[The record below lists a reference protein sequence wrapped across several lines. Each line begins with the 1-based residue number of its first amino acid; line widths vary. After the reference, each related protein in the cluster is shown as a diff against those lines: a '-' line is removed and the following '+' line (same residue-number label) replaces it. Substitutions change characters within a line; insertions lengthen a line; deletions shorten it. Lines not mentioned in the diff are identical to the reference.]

1 MIRNQTVNTFE
12 DGIIMDLEPL
22 KVPKSSLTNALNATL
37 LTFNDN
43 ENSLQCDMGN
53 GRVETAYL
61 PSGYVPIGTTSLGGI
76 IYIVSYNPIDKKCQI
91 GSFPSPERNITS
103 NELGESELSLYNEL
117 FVYNNKDD
125 ENDIHNGDIIRTLYK
140 GLLCNFTLNP
150 GDKFLVQGS
159 HKQKAEG
166 EDEDKNEDEYKHI
179 SCYVNGE
186 PNITKKWLT
195 LELATLDSNG
205 RLIYLKDLNKYD
217 HPSNGNQYILK
228 VKEDDSTNTP
238 TQNVDDY
245 RNIIG
250 ADYNIFNTKI
260 SGQLYLVAQLNVPDN
275 FNVTYNIIDKV
286 TYNGI
291 DYYVT
296 EIICTI
302 LPSDYTIPIEI
313 EEFQSEN
320 WGSYNKLNINGY
332 QVVKDNN
339 KIKITKIIPAN
350 EITSIQLTPIL
361 PFGRCRWLQ
370 TILYI
375 NASLIN
381 SGEMVSDTWVYYKN
395 ETSMDISFSLD
406 LYPYEGETID
416 EVKMV
421 FIPYTKFSTG
431 YVIPAPENLYN
442 DTTYYSYILPKQK
455 AYSGIHN
462 VSIIFNNKFEE
473 NSLYLVKILI
483 KKTRGSSISYAYINH
498 WLYTS
503 IVYNDKYL
511 AYNEG
516 TLDTSNFDTLSFPLE
531 CEFKSAKDLQYEIN
545 TDQTNIPNIALDTQG
560 TIQGEGISTVEGVI
574 NLRAKLSLKND
585 YNGSFSVGN
594 IELDTGN
601 VNGSNFTFKV
611 SSEKKLEIDNPIKDA
626 RVNLMSA
633 KFSKEDKSLTFSA
646 DVHSNI
652 IASTVK
658 KTIKAKNYFTPVAST
673 INEYLTY
680 NIYFDDGRLYHMPS
694 FFGLGMSSGGRD
706 NDGGGG
712 VFHVKGLVDLGLS
725 SDTPKKLIQQSTFL
739 YEDTEEKGYPG
750 YNKFPDNKLS
760 VAIDQNTNS
769 CPIVPVLLTYVG
781 GQYIKYTLP
790 KQTAERQIAY
800 YDGESISGTRQEKF
814 TAEQPSSYRV
824 IWFFMRTNSS
834 NVTYAPINCGVYIYP
849 IEQSTKQQTSYF
861 ESMHRWINILSQL
874 YVRKENQEELQKYS
888 IEKINYN
895 YNIKL
900 NITSNIAIKIQGQQN
915 STSLTPTYYI
925 KKNMAPSLNIMQ
937 SIFNANCVAIPPLNL
952 ATTTFN
958 VNIEIPI
965 ENPLLELFQNAQLG
979 VPTVDYY
986 INNPFKDKQI
996 KSIKSIAT
1004 TNSQIY
1010 AINFDTGELYIPT
1023 GSVTIKNIKKY
1034 AEGAIELDDTDDI
1047 TLINPD
1053 LLYYN
1058 LREDKLLL
1066 NQAKYNTKPF
1076 ITTRFQSGDG
1086 KFKSPTYVNSS
1097 ALIEQSKLFE

>member
-1 MIRNQTVNTFE
+1 MIREQTVNTFE
-12 DGIIMDLEPL
+12 NGIIMDLEPL

-103 NELGESELSLYNEL
+103 NKLGESGLSLYNGL
-117 FVYNNKDD
+117 FVDN
-125 ENDIHNGDIIRTLYK
+125 NGDIIRTLYK

-159 HKQKAEG
+159 CKEKTEG
-166 EDEDKNEDEYKHI
+166 DKDKNKDEYEHI
-179 SCYVNGE
+179 SYYVDKQS
-186 PNITKKWLT
+186 NINEEWLT

-217 HPSNGNQYILK
+217 HPSNGRQYILK
-228 VKEDDSTNTP
+228 VKKDNSINTP

-245 RNIIG
+245 RYIIG

-260 SGQLYLVAQLNVPDN
+260 SGQLYLVAQLNVPDS

-286 TYNGI
+286 TYNEK

-302 LPSDYTIPIEI
+302 LPSDYPIHIEI
-313 EEFQSEN
+313 EEFQDKN
-320 WGSYNKLNINGY
+320 QKPLNIDGY
-332 QVVKDNN
+332 KVVRDNN
-339 KIKITKIIPAN
+339 KIKITKIIPADTG
-350 EITSIQLTPIL
+350 TSIKLTPIL
-361 PFGRCRWLQ
+361 PFGRCLWLQ
-370 TILYI
+370 TTLYI
-375 NASLIN
+375 DASLIN
-381 SGEMVSDTWVYYKN
+381 SGKMTSDTWRYYKN
-395 ETSMDISFSLD
+395 ETSMDINFSLD

-421 FIPYTKFSTG
+421 FIPYTKFYSG
-431 YVIPAPENLYN
+431 YQMPEPEELYKDN
-442 DTTYYSYILPKQK
+442 SYYSYILPKQK
-455 AYSGIHN
+455 AYSGTHN
-462 VSIIFNNKFEE
+462 VNIVFNNNFEE

-483 KKTRGSSISYAYINH
+483 KKTLGSNISYDPIEH

-503 IVYNDKYL
+503 RVYNDKYL
-511 AYNEG
+511 EYDEG
-516 TLDTSNFDTLSFPLE
+516 TSSEKNFDDLPFPLE
-531 CEFKSAKDLQYEIN
+531 CEFTSATDAQYEIN
-545 TDQTNIPNIALDTQG
+545 TNKTNIPNIVSDTKV
-560 TIQGEGISTVEGVI
+560 TINSTGISTVEGAI
-574 NLRAKLSLKND
+574 DLKARLSLKND
-585 YNGSFSVGN
+585 YNGSFGVEN
-594 IELDTGN
+594 IALDTNN
-601 VNGSNFTFKV
+601 VSDKDFTIEV
-611 SSEKKLEIDNPIKDA
+611 SSETESEINDVDIDDA
-626 RVNLMSA
+626 KIVN
-633 KFSKEDKSLTFSA
+633 KSLTKEGNSFKFSV
-646 DVHSNI
+646 DVSSNI
-652 IASTVK
+652 YASTVK

-673 INEYLTY
+673 TSEYLTY
-680 NIYFDDGRLYHMPS
+680 NVYFDDGRLYYMPT
-694 FFGLGMSSGGRD
+694 FFGLGMSSGGGD
-706 NDGGGG
+706 NEGGGG
-712 VFHVKGLVDLGLS
+712 VQHIKGLIDLGLS
-725 SDTPKKLIQQSTFL
+725 SDTPAKLVQQSISL
-739 YEDTEEKGYPG
+739 CEDTDNNPG

-760 VAIDQNTNS
+760 IAIDQNMNS
-769 CPIVPVLLTYVG
+769 CPIVPVLLTFVG
-781 GQYIKYTLP
+781 GQYIKYVLP
-790 KQTAERQIAY
+790 KQTEEKYISYHDLKHNTGKRY
-800 YDGESISGTRQEKF
+800 EWFTDGQ
-814 TAEQPSSYRV
+814 ASSYRV

-937 SIFNANCVAIPPLNL
+937 GIFNANCVAIPPLNL

-958 VNIEIPI
+958 VNIKIPI

>member
-1 MIRNQTVNTFE
+1 MRKSEVLNTFAQGLVMDINPPVAPN
-12 DGIIMDLEPL
+12 DG
-22 KVPKSSLTNALNATL
+22 VCNALNATL
-37 LTFNDN
+37 ITMNGN
-43 ENSLQCDMGN
+43 ENVLQNDMGN
-53 GRVETAYL
+53 GRVETAFL
-61 PSGYVPIGTTSLGGI
+61 PEGYVPLGTTELGGI
-76 IYIVSYNPIDKKCQI
+76 IYIVSYNPFNKKCQI

-103 NELGESELSLYNEL
+103 NELGESGLSLYNEL
-117 FVYNNKDD
+117 FVSD
-125 ENDIHNGDIIRTLYK
+125 NGDIIRTLYK

-159 HKQKAEG
+159 H
-166 EDEDKNEDEYKHI
+166 DKNKDEYEHI
-179 SCYVNGE
+179 SYYDVNKK
-186 PNITKKWLT
+186 PDITKGWLT

-217 HPSNGNQYILK
+217 YPYNINRQYILK
-228 VKEDDSTNTP
+228 VKENDSTNTP

-275 FNVTYNIIDKV
+275 FNVTYNIINKE

-302 LPSDYTIPIEI
+302 LPSDYPTNIKIEI
-313 EEFQSEN
+313 EEFQSKDQKPYDE
-320 WGSYNKLNINGY
+320 SNINGY
-332 QVVKDNN
+332 QVVNDNN
-339 KIKITKIIPAN
+339 NKIIKITKIIPADTG
-350 EITSIQLTPIL
+350 TSIKLTPIL
-361 PFGRCRWLQ
+361 PFGRCLWLQ
-370 TILYI
+370 TTLYI
-375 NASLIN
+375 DASLIN
-381 SGEMVSDTWVYYKN
+381 SGKMISDTWRYYKN
-395 ETSMDISFSLD
+395 ETSMDINFSLD

-421 FIPYTKFSTG
+421 FIPYTEFHSG
-431 YVIPAPENLYN
+431 YEMPEPEKLYK
-442 DTTYYSYILPKQK
+442 DKSYHSYTLPKQK
-455 AYSGIHN
+455 AYSGTHN
-462 VSIIFNNKFEE
+462 INIVFNNNFEE

-483 KKTRGSSISYAYINH
+483 KKTLGSNISYDPIEH

-503 IVYNDKYL
+503 RVYNDKYL
-511 AYNEG
+511 KYDEG
-516 TLDTSNFDTLSFPLE
+516 TSSESNFDNLPFPLE
-531 CEFKSAKDLQYEIN
+531 CEFTSATDAQYEIN
-545 TDQTNIPNIALDTQG
+545 TNKTNIPNIVSDTKVTINSTG
-560 TIQGEGISTVEGVI
+560 TSTVEGVI
-574 NLRAKLSLKND
+574 DLKARLSLKND
-585 YNGSFSVGN
+585 YNGSFGVEN
-594 IELDTGN
+594 IALDTNN
-601 VNGSNFTFKV
+601 VSDKDFTIEI
-611 SSEKKLEIDNPIKDA
+611 SSETESEINDVNIDDA
-626 RVNLMSA
+626 KIVN
-633 KFSKEDKSLTFSA
+633 KSLTKEGNSFKFSV
-646 DVHSNI
+646 DVSSNI
-652 IASTVK
+652 YASTVK

-673 INEYLTY
+673 TSEYLTY
-680 NIYFDDGRLYHMPS
+680 NVYFDDGRLYYMPT
-694 FFGLGMSSGGRD
+694 FFGLGMSSGGGD
-706 NDGGGG
+706 NEGGGG
-712 VFHVKGLVDLGLS
+712 VQHIKGLIDLGLS
-725 SDTPKKLIQQSTFL
+725 SDTPAKLVQQSISL
-739 YEDTEEKGYPG
+739 CEDTNNNPG

-760 VAIDQNTNS
+760 TAIDQNMNS

-781 GQYIKYTLP
+781 GQYIKYVLP
-790 KQTAERQIAY
+790 KQTEEKY
-800 YDGESISGTRQEKF
+800 ISYHDLKHNTGKRYEWF
-814 TAEQPSSYRV
+814 TNEQASSYRV

-937 SIFNANCVAIPPLNL
+937 GIFNANCVAIPPLDL

-1010 AINFDTGELYIPT
+1010 AINFNTGELYIPT
-1023 GSVTIKNIKKY
+1023 ESVTIKNIKKY

>member
-1 MIRNQTVNTFE
+1 MRKSEVLNTFAQGLVMDINPSVAPN
-12 DGIIMDLEPL
+12 DG
-22 KVPKSSLTNALNATL
+22 VCNALNATL
-37 LTFNDN
+37 ITMNGN
-43 ENSLQCDMGN
+43 ENVLQNDMGN
-53 GRVETAYL
+53 GRVETAFL
-61 PSGYVPIGTTSLGGI
+61 PEGYVPLGTTELGGI
-76 IYIVSYNPIDKKCQI
+76 IYIVSYNPFNKKCQI

-103 NELGESELSLYNEL
+103 NELGESELSLCNGL
-117 FVYNNKDD
+117 FVSD
-125 ENDIHNGDIIRTLYK
+125 NGDIIRTLYK

-159 HKQKAEG
+159 H
-166 EDEDKNEDEYKHI
+166 DKNKDEYEHI
-179 SCYVNGE
+179 SYYDVNKK
-186 PNITKKWLT
+186 PDITKEWLT

-205 RLIYLKDLNKYD
+205 RLIYLKDLNKYA
-217 HPSNGNQYILK
+217 HPSNGRQYILK
-228 VKEDDSTNTP
+228 VKKDNSIDTP

-260 SGQLYLVAQLNVPDN
+260 SGQLYLVAQLNVPDS
-275 FNVTYNIIDKV
+275 FNVTYNIINKV
-286 TYNGI
+286 NYNGI

-313 EEFQSEN
+313 EEFQSKKQ
-320 WGSYNKLNINGY
+320 KLYDESNIKDY
-332 QVVKDNN
+332 KVVKDNN
-339 KIKITKIIPAN
+339 KIKITKIIPAKG
-350 EITSIQLTPIL
+350 ITSIKLTPIL
-361 PFGRCRWLQ
+361 PFGRCLWLQ
-370 TILYI
+370 TTLYI

-381 SGEMVSDTWVYYKN
+381 SGKMTSDTWRYYKN
-395 ETSMDISFSLD
+395 ETSMDINFSLD

-421 FIPYTKFSTG
+421 FIPYTKFHSG
-431 YVIPAPENLYN
+431 YEMPKPEDLYN
-442 DTTYYSYILPKQK
+442 DKNYHSYILPKQK

-483 KKTRGSSISYAYINH
+483 KKTRGSSISYASINH

-503 IVYNDKYL
+503 IVYNNKYL

-516 TLDTSNFDTLSFPLE
+516 TSSESNFDNLPFPLE
-531 CEFKSAKDLQYEIN
+531 CEFTSTTDAQYEIN
-545 TDQTNIPNIALDTQG
+545 TNKTNIPNIVSDTKVTINSTG
-560 TIQGEGISTVEGVI
+560 TSTVEGVI
-574 NLRAKLSLKND
+574 DLKAKLSLKND
-585 YNGSFSVGN
+585 YNGSFGVEN
-594 IELDTGN
+594 IALDTNN
-601 VNGSNFTFKV
+601 VSDKDFTIEI
-611 SSEKKLEIDNPIKDA
+611 SSETESEINDVDIDDA
-626 RVNLMSA
+626 KIVN
-633 KFSKEDKSLTFSA
+633 KSLTKEGNSFKFSV
-646 DVHSNI
+646 DVSSNI
-652 IASTVK
+652 YASTVK

-673 INEYLTY
+673 TSEYLTY
-680 NIYFDDGRLYHMPS
+680 NVYFDDGRLYYMPT
-694 FFGLGMSSGGRD
+694 FFGLGMSSGGGD
-706 NDGGGG
+706 NEGGGG
-712 VFHVKGLVDLGLS
+712 VQHIKGLIDLGLS
-725 SDTPKKLIQQSTFL
+725 SDTPAKLVQQSISL
-739 YEDTEEKGYPG
+739 CEDTDNNPG

-760 VAIDQNTNS
+760 IAIDQNMNS

-781 GQYIKYTLP
+781 GQYIKYVLP
-790 KQTAERQIAY
+790 KQTEEKY
-800 YDGESISGTRQEKF
+800 ISYHDLGHDIVNRQEWF
-814 TAEQPSSYRV
+814 TDEQASSYRV

-925 KKNMAPSLNIMQ
+925 KKNMAPSLNIMYG
-937 SIFNANCVAIPPLNL
+937 IFNANCVEIPPLDL

-1010 AINFDTGELYIPT
+1010 AINFNTGELYIPT

>member
-1 MIRNQTVNTFE
+1 MIREQTVNTFE
-12 DGIIMDLEPL
+12 NGIIMDLEPL

-91 GSFPSPERNITS
+91 GSFPSPERNIIS
-103 NELGESELSLYNEL
+103 NELGESGLSLYNEL

-159 HKQKAEG
+159 H
-166 EDEDKNEDEYKHI
+166 DKNKDEYEHI
-179 SCYVNGE
+179 SYYVDKQS
-186 PNITKKWLT
+186 NIKEEWLT

-217 HPSNGNQYILK
+217 HPSNGRQYILK
-228 VKEDDSTNTP
+228 VKKDNSVNTP

-245 RNIIG
+245 RHIIG

-260 SGQLYLVAQLNVPDN
+260 SGQLYLVAQLNVPDS
-275 FNVTYNIIDKV
+275 FNVTYNIINKV
-286 TYNGI
+286 NYNGI

-302 LPSDYTIPIEI
+302 LSSDYTIPIEI
-313 EEFQSEN
+313 EEFRSKDQSSDNE
-320 WGSYNKLNINGY
+320 LNIDSY
-332 QVVKDNN
+332 KVVKDNN
-339 KIKITKIIPAN
+339 KIKIKKIIPAKG
-350 EITSIQLTPIL
+350 ITSIQLTPIL
-361 PFGRCRWLQ
+361 PFGRCHWLQ
-370 TILYI
+370 TTLYI
-375 NASLIN
+375 DASLIN
-381 SGEMVSDTWVYYKN
+381 SGKMNSDTWRYYKN
-395 ETSMDISFSLD
+395 ETSMDINFSLD
-406 LYPYEGETID
+406 LYPYEGEIID

-421 FIPYTKFSTG
+421 FIPYTEFHSG
-431 YVIPAPENLYN
+431 YEMPKPEELYKDN
-442 DTTYYSYILPKQK
+442 SYYSYILPKQK
-455 AYSGIHN
+455 AYSGMHN

-483 KKTRGSSISYAYINH
+483 KKTRESSTSYTSINH

-516 TLDTSNFDTLSFPLE
+516 TSSEINFDNLPFPLE
-531 CEFKSAKDLQYEIN
+531 CEFTSATDAQYEIN
-545 TDQTNIPNIALDTQG
+545 TNKTNIPNIVSDTKV
-560 TIQGEGISTVEGVI
+560 TINSTGISTVEGAI
-574 NLRAKLSLKND
+574 DLKARLSLKND
-585 YNGSFSVGN
+585 YNGSFGVEN
-594 IELDTGN
+594 IALDTNN
-601 VNGSNFTFKV
+601 VSDKDFTIEV
-611 SSEKKLEIDNPIKDA
+611 SSETESEINDVNIDDA
-626 RVNLMSA
+626 KIVN
-633 KFSKEDKSLTFSA
+633 KSLTKEGNSFKFFV
-646 DVHSNI
+646 DVSSNI
-652 IASTVK
+652 YASTVK

-673 INEYLTY
+673 TSEYLTY
-680 NIYFDDGRLYHMPS
+680 NVYFDDGRLYYMPT
-694 FFGLGMSSGGRD
+694 FFGLGMSSGGGD
-706 NDGGGG
+706 NTEGGG
-712 VFHVKGLVDLGLS
+712 VQHIKGLIDLGLS
-725 SDTPKKLIQQSTFL
+725 SDTPAKLVQQSISL
-739 YEDTEEKGYPG
+739 CEDTNNNPG
-750 YNKFPDNKLS
+750 YGKFPDNKLS
-760 VAIDQNTNS
+760 IAIDQNMNS

-781 GQYIKYTLP
+781 GQYIKYVLP
-790 KQTAERQIAY
+790 KQTEEKY
-800 YDGESISGTRQEKF
+800 ISYHDRGHKIVNRQEWF
-814 TAEQPSSYRV
+814 TDGQASSYRV

-849 IEQSTKQQTSYF
+849 IEQSTEQQTSYF
-861 ESMHRWINILSQL
+861 ESMHRWINVLSQL

-979 VPTVDYY
+979 VPIVDYY

-1010 AINFDTGELYIPT
+1010 AIDFNSGELYIPT

-1097 ALIEQSKLFE
+1097 VLIEQSKLFE

>member
-1 MIRNQTVNTFE
+1 MIREQTVNTFE
-12 DGIIMDLEPL
+12 NGIIMDLEPL

-117 FVYNNKDD
+117 FVSD
-125 ENDIHNGDIIRTLYK
+125 NGDIIRTLYK

-159 HKQKAEG
+159 HKQKAE
-166 EDEDKNEDEYKHI
+166 DEDEYEHI
-179 SCYVNGE
+179 SYYVNGK
-186 PNITKKWLT
+186 PDITKEWLT

-217 HPSNGNQYILK
+217 HPSNDRQYILK
-228 VKEDDSTNTP
+228 VKKDNSINTP

-245 RNIIG
+245 RYIIG

-260 SGQLYLVAQLNVPDN
+260 SGQLYLVAQLNVPDS

-286 TYNGI
+286 TYNEK

-302 LPSDYTIPIEI
+302 LPSDYPIDIEI
-313 EEFQSEN
+313 EEFQDKNQKPYDES
-320 WGSYNKLNINGY
+320 NINGY
-332 QVVKDNN
+332 KVIKENN
-339 KIKITKIIPAN
+339 KIKITKIIPADTR
-350 EITSIQLTPIL
+350 TSIKLTPIL
-361 PFGRCRWLQ
+361 PFGRCLWLQ
-370 TILYI
+370 TTLYI
-375 NASLIN
+375 DASLIN
-381 SGEMVSDTWVYYKN
+381 SGKMISDTWRYYKN
-395 ETSMDISFSLD
+395 ETSMDINFSLD

-421 FIPYTKFSTG
+421 FIPYTEFHSG
-431 YVIPAPENLYN
+431 YEMPEPEELYKN
-442 DTTYYSYILPKQK
+442 NSYYSYILPKQK
-455 AYSGIHN
+455 AYSGTHN
-462 VSIIFNNKFEE
+462 VNIVFNNNFEE

-483 KKTRGSSISYAYINH
+483 KKTLGSNISYDPIEH

-503 IVYNDKYL
+503 RVYNDKYL
-511 AYNEG
+511 EYDEG
-516 TLDTSNFDTLSFPLE
+516 TSSESNFDNLPFPLE
-531 CEFKSAKDLQYEIN
+531 CEFTSATDAQYEIN
-545 TDQTNIPNIALDTQG
+545 TNKTNIPNIVSDTKVTINSTG
-560 TIQGEGISTVEGVI
+560 TSTVEGVI
-574 NLRAKLSLKND
+574 DLKARLSLKND
-585 YNGSFSVGN
+585 YNGSFGVEN
-594 IELDTGN
+594 IALDTNN
-601 VNGSNFTFKV
+601 VSDKDFTIEV
-611 SSEKKLEIDNPIKDA
+611 SSETESEINDVDIDDA
-626 RVNLMSA
+626 KIVN
-633 KFSKEDKSLTFSA
+633 KSLTKEGNSFKFSV
-646 DVHSNI
+646 DVSSNI
-652 IASTVK
+652 YASTVK

-673 INEYLTY
+673 TSEYLTY
-680 NIYFDDGRLYHMPS
+680 NVYFDDGRLYYMPT
-694 FFGLGMSSGGRD
+694 FFGLGMSSGGGD
-706 NDGGGG
+706 NEGGGG
-712 VFHVKGLVDLGLS
+712 VQHIKGLIDLGLS
-725 SDTPKKLIQQSTFL
+725 SDTPAKLVQQSISL
-739 YEDTEEKGYPG
+739 CEDTDNNPG
-750 YNKFPDNKLS
+750 YSKFPDNKLS
-760 VAIDQNTNS
+760 IAIDQNMNS

-781 GQYIKYTLP
+781 GQYIKYVLP
-790 KQTAERQIAY
+790 KQTEEKY
-800 YDGESISGTRQEKF
+800 ISYHDLKHNTGKRQEWF
-814 TAEQPSSYRV
+814 TDEQASSYRV

-925 KKNMAPSLNIMQ
+925 KKNMTPSLNIMQ
-937 SIFNANCVAIPPLNL
+937 GIFNANCVAIPPLNL

-1010 AINFDTGELYIPT
+1010 AINFNTEELYIPT

>member
-1 MIRNQTVNTFE
+1 MIREQTVNTFE
-12 DGIIMDLEPL
+12 NGIIMDLEPL

-103 NELGESELSLYNEL
+103 NELGESILSLYNGL
-117 FVYNNKDD
+117 FVSD
-125 ENDIHNGDIIRTLYK
+125 NGDIIRTLYK

-159 HKQKAEG
+159 YKEKAEG
-166 EDEDKNEDEYKHI
+166 DKAEGDKDKDEYEHI
-179 SCYVNGE
+179 SYYVDKQS
-186 PNITKKWLT
+186 NIKEEWLT

-217 HPSNGNQYILK
+217 HPSNGRQYILK
-228 VKEDDSTNTP
+228 VKKDNSINTP

-260 SGQLYLVAQLNVPDN
+260 SGQLYLVAQLNVPDS

-286 TYNGI
+286 TYNEK

-302 LPSDYTIPIEI
+302 LPSDYQIRTKIEI
-313 EEFQSEN
+313 EEFQDKN
-320 WGSYNKLNINGY
+320 QKPYDKYIDGY
-332 QVVKDNN
+332 KVVRDNN
-339 KIKITKIIPAN
+339 KIKITKIIPAKG
-350 EITSIQLTPIL
+350 ITSIQLTPIL

-370 TILYI
+370 TTLYI

-381 SGEMVSDTWVYYKN
+381 SGKMISDTWRYYKN
-395 ETSMDISFSLD
+395 ETSMDINFSLD
-406 LYPYEGETID
+406 LYPYEGEIID

-421 FIPYTKFSTG
+421 FIPYTKFYSG
-431 YVIPAPENLYN
+431 YQMPELKELYKDN
-442 DTTYYSYILPKQK
+442 SYYSYILPKQK
-455 AYSGIHN
+455 AYSGTHN
-462 VSIIFNNKFEE
+462 VNIVFNNNFEE

-483 KKTRGSSISYAYINH
+483 KKTLGSNISYDPIDH

-503 IVYNDKYL
+503 RVYNDKYL
-511 AYNEG
+511 EYDEG
-516 TLDTSNFDTLSFPLE
+516 TSLERNFDNLPFPLE
-531 CEFKSAKDLQYEIN
+531 CEFTSATDAQYEIN
-545 TDQTNIPNIALDTQG
+545 TNKTNIPNIVSDTKV
-560 TIQGEGISTVEGVI
+560 TINSTGISTVEGAI
-574 NLRAKLSLKND
+574 DLKARLSLKND
-585 YNGSFSVGN
+585 YNGSFGVEN
-594 IELDTGN
+594 IALDTNN
-601 VNGSNFTFKV
+601 VSDKDFTIEV
-611 SSEKKLEIDNPIKDA
+611 SSETESEINDVNIDDA
-626 RVNLMSA
+626 KIIN
-633 KFSKEDKSLTFSA
+633 KSLTKEGNSFKFSV
-646 DVHSNI
+646 DVSSNI
-652 IASTVK
+652 YASTVK

-673 INEYLTY
+673 TSEYLTY
-680 NIYFDDGRLYHMPS
+680 NVYFDDGRLYYMPT
-694 FFGLGMSSGGRD
+694 FFGLGMSSGGGD
-706 NDGGGG
+706 NEGGGG
-712 VFHVKGLVDLGLS
+712 VQHIKGLIDLGLS
-725 SDTPKKLIQQSTFL
+725 SDTPAKLVQQSISL
-739 YEDTEEKGYPG
+739 CEDTDNNPG

-760 VAIDQNTNS
+760 TAIDQNMNS

-781 GQYIKYTLP
+781 GQYIKYVLP
-790 KQTAERQIAY
+790 KQTEEKY
-800 YDGESISGTRQEKF
+800 ISYHDLGHKTVNRQEWF
-814 TAEQPSSYRV
+814 TDGQASSYRV

-925 KKNMAPSLNIMQ
+925 KKNMTPSLNIMQ

-958 VNIEIPI
+958 VNIKIPI

-1010 AINFDTGELYIPT
+1010 AINFNTGELYIPT

>member
-1 MIRNQTVNTFE
+1 MRKSEVLNTFAQGLVMDINPPVAPN
-12 DGIIMDLEPL
+12 DG
-22 KVPKSSLTNALNATL
+22 VCNALNATL
-37 LTFNDN
+37 ITMNGN
-43 ENSLQCDMGN
+43 ENVLQNDMGN
-53 GRVETAYL
+53 GRVETAFL
-61 PSGYVPIGTTSLGGI
+61 PEGYVPLGTTELGGI
-76 IYIVSYNPIDKKCQI
+76 IYIVSYNPFKKKCQI
-91 GSFPSPERNITS
+91 GSFPSPERNIIS
-103 NELGESELSLYNEL
+103 NELGESGLSLYNEL
-117 FVYNNKDD
+117 FVDNNG
-125 ENDIHNGDIIRTLYK
+125 NIIRTLYK

-159 HKQKAEG
+159 YKEKAEG
-166 EDEDKNEDEYKHI
+166 DKAEGDKNKDEYEHI
-179 SCYVNGE
+179 SYYVDKQS
-186 PNITKKWLT
+186 NIKEEWLT

-205 RLIYLKDLNKYD
+205 RLIYLKDLNKYA
-217 HPSNGNQYILK
+217 HPSNGRQYILK
-228 VKEDDSTNTP
+228 VKKDNSINTP

-245 RNIIG
+245 RHIIG

-260 SGQLYLVAQLNVPDN
+260 SGQLYLVAQLNVPDS
-275 FNVTYNIIDKV
+275 FNVTYNIINKEK
-286 TYNGI
+286 

-302 LPSDYTIPIEI
+302 SPSDYPIHIEI
-313 EEFQSEN
+313 EEFQDKNQKPYYESN
-320 WGSYNKLNINGY
+320 IDKLNIDGY
-332 QVVKDNN
+332 KVVRDNN
-339 KIKITKIIPAN
+339 KIKITKIIPADTG
-350 EITSIQLTPIL
+350 TSIKLTPIL
-361 PFGRCRWLQ
+361 PFGRCLWLQ
-370 TILYI
+370 TTLYI
-375 NASLIN
+375 DASLIN
-381 SGEMVSDTWVYYKN
+381 SGKMSSDTWRYYKN
-395 ETSMDISFSLD
+395 ETSMDINFSLD

-421 FIPYTKFSTG
+421 FIPYTEFHPG
-431 YVIPAPENLYN
+431 YQMPEPEKLYKDN
-442 DTTYYSYILPKQK
+442 PYYSYILPKQK

-462 VSIIFNNKFEE
+462 VNIVFNNNFEE

-483 KKTRGSSISYAYINH
+483 KRTRESSTLYASINH

-516 TLDTSNFDTLSFPLE
+516 TLDRSNFDNLPFPLE
-531 CEFKSAKDLQYEIN
+531 CEFTSATDAQYEIN
-545 TDQTNIPNIALDTQG
+545 TNKTNIPNIVSDTKV
-560 TIQGEGISTVEGVI
+560 TINSTGISTVEGAI
-574 NLRAKLSLKND
+574 DLKARLSLKND
-585 YNGSFSVGN
+585 YNGSFGVEN
-594 IELDTGN
+594 IALDTNN
-601 VNGSNFTFKV
+601 VSDKDFTIEV
-611 SSEKKLEIDNPIKDA
+611 SSETESEINDVNIDDA
-626 RVNLMSA
+626 KIVN
-633 KFSKEDKSLTFSA
+633 KSLTKEGNSFKFSV
-646 DVHSNI
+646 DVSSNI
-652 IASTVK
+652 YASTVK

-673 INEYLTY
+673 ISEYLTY
-680 NIYFDDGRLYHMPS
+680 NVYFDDGRLYYMPT
-694 FFGLGMSSGGRD
+694 FFGLGMSSGGGD
-706 NDGGGG
+706 NTGGGG
-712 VFHVKGLVDLGLS
+712 VQHIKGLIDLGLS
-725 SDTPKKLIQQSTFL
+725 SDTPAKLVQQSISL
-739 YEDTEEKGYPG
+739 CEDTDNNPG
-750 YNKFPDNKLS
+750 YGKFPDNKLS
-760 VAIDQNTNS
+760 IAIDQNMNS

-781 GQYIKYTLP
+781 GQYIKYVLP
-790 KQTAERQIAY
+790 KQTEEKY
-800 YDGESISGTRQEKF
+800 ISYHDRGHKIVNRQEWF
-814 TAEQPSSYRV
+814 TDQQASSYRV

-849 IEQSTKQQTSYF
+849 IEQSTEQQTSYF
-861 ESMHRWINILSQL
+861 ESMHRWINVLSQL

-900 NITSNIAIKIQGQQN
+900 NIASNIAIKIQGQQN

-979 VPTVDYY
+979 VPIVDYY

-1010 AINFDTGELYIPT
+1010 AIDFNSGELYIPT

-1034 AEGAIELDDTDDI
+1034 ADGAIELDDTDDI

-1066 NQAKYNTKPF
+1066 NQAKYSTKPF

-1086 KFKSPTYVNSS
+1086 KFKSPTYVSSS

>member
-1 MIRNQTVNTFE
+1 MIKEQTVNTFE

-103 NELGESELSLYNEL
+103 NKSGKSGLSLYNEL
-117 FVYNNKDD
+117 FVHN
-125 ENDIHNGDIIRTLYK
+125 NGDIIRTLYK
-140 GLLCNFTLNP
+140 GLLCDFTLNP

-159 HKQKAEG
+159 
-166 EDEDKNEDEYKHI
+166 DKEVVDSDGKRIDGYEHI
-179 SCYVNGE
+179 SYYVNKQS
-186 PNITKKWLT
+186 NINEEWLT

-217 HPSNGNQYILK
+217 HPSNGRQYILK
-228 VKEDDSTNTP
+228 VQNNNSTNTP

-245 RNIIG
+245 RYIIG

-260 SGQLYLVAQLNVPDN
+260 SGQLYLVAQLNVPDS

-286 TYNGI
+286 TYNEK

-302 LPSDYTIPIEI
+302 LPSDYKIDVEI
-313 EEFQSEN
+313 EEFQDNQNAYSE
-320 WGSYNKLNINGY
+320 SNINGY
-332 QVVKDNN
+332 KVVKENN
-339 KIKITKIIPAN
+339 KIKITKIIPADTG
-350 EITSIQLTPIL
+350 TSIKLTPIL
-361 PFGRCRWLQ
+361 PFGRCLWLQ
-370 TILYI
+370 TTLYI
-375 NASLIN
+375 DASLIN
-381 SGEMVSDTWVYYKN
+381 SGKMISDTWRYYKN
-395 ETSMDISFSLD
+395 ETSMDINFSLD

-421 FIPYTKFSTG
+421 FIPYTEFHTEYKT
-431 YVIPAPENLYN
+431 PEPEKLYKDN
-442 DTTYYSYILPKQK
+442 SYYSYILPKQK
-455 AYSGIHN
+455 AYSGTHN
-462 VSIIFNNKFEE
+462 VNIVFNNNFEE
-473 NSLYLVKILI
+473 NSLYLVQILI
-483 KKTRGSSISYAYINH
+483 KKTSGSNISYDSIKH

-503 IVYNDKYL
+503 RVYNDKYL
-511 AYNEG
+511 GYDEG
-516 TLDTSNFDTLSFPLE
+516 TSSESNFDNLPFPLE
-531 CEFKSAKDLQYEIN
+531 CEFTSATNTQYEIN
-545 TDQTNIPNIALDTQG
+545 TDKTNIPNIVSDTEV
-560 TIQGEGISTVEGVI
+560 TINSKGISTVEGVI
-574 NLRAKLSLKND
+574 DLKAKLSLKND
-585 YNGSFSVGN
+585 YDGSFGVEN
-594 IELDTGN
+594 IALDTNN
-601 VNGSNFTFKV
+601 VSDKDFTIEI
-611 SSEKKLEIDNPIKDA
+611 SSETESEINGVDIDNANID
-626 RVNLMSA
+626 N
-633 KFSKEDKSLTFSA
+633 KSLTKDGNSFKFSV
-646 DVHSNI
+646 DVSSNI
-652 IASTVK
+652 YASTVK
-658 KTIKAKNYFTPVAST
+658 KTIKVKNYFTPVAST
-673 INEYLTY
+673 TNEYLTY
-680 NIYFDDGRLYHMPS
+680 SVYFDDDRLYYMPT

-706 NDGGGG
+706 NEGGGG
-712 VFHVKGLVDLGLS
+712 VQHIKGVIDLGLN
-725 SDTPKKLIQQSTFL
+725 SDIPAKLAQQSVSL
-739 YEDTEEKGYPG
+739 CEDTNNNPG
-750 YNKFPDNKLS
+750 YNRLPDNKLS
-760 VAIDQNTNS
+760 QAIDQNMNS

-781 GQYIKYTLP
+781 GQFIRYVLP
-790 KQTAERQIAY
+790 NQTVEKQIGYHDNGHKTVNRL
-800 YDGESISGTRQEKF
+800 DSF
-814 TAEQPSSYRV
+814 TSEQPSNYRI

-834 NVTYAPINCGVYIYP
+834 NVTYAPINCGVCIYP
-849 IEQSTKQQTSYF
+849 IEQSTEQQTSYF
-861 ESMHRWINILSQL
+861 ESMHRWINVLSQL
-874 YVRKENQEELQKYS
+874 YVRKQNQEEFQKYS

-895 YNIKL
+895 HNIKL
-900 NITSNIAIKIQGQQN
+900 NITSNIAIKIQGQQD
-915 STSLTPTYYI
+915 SKLLTPTYYI
-925 KKNMAPSLNIMQ
+925 KKNMTPSLNIMYN
-937 SIFNANCVAIPPLNL
+937 IFNANCVKINQLDL

-958 VNIEIPI
+958 VNTEIPI

-979 VPTVDYY
+979 VPTVDYL

-1010 AINFDTGELYIPT
+1010 AVNFTTGELYIPT

-1053 LLYYN
+1053 LLYYD

-1086 KFKSPTYVNSS
+1086 RYRSATYVSS
-1097 ALIEQSKLFE
+1097 AALIEQSKLFE

>member
-1 MIRNQTVNTFE
+1 MIREQTVNTFE
-12 DGIIMDLEPL
+12 NGIIMDLEPL

-103 NELGESELSLYNEL
+103 NESGESGLSLYNGL
-117 FVYNNKDD
+117 FVHD
-125 ENDIHNGDIIRTLYK
+125 NGDIIRTLYK

-159 HKQKAEG
+159 YKGKAEG
-166 EDEDKNEDEYKHI
+166 DKDEDEYKDEYEHI
-179 SCYVNGE
+179 SYYVDKQS
-186 PNITKKWLT
+186 NIKEEWLT

-205 RLIYLKDLNKYD
+205 RLIYLKDLNKYE
-217 HPSNGNQYILK
+217 HPSNHRQYILK
-228 VKEDDSTNTP
+228 VKKDNSINTP

-245 RNIIG
+245 RYIIG

-260 SGQLYLVAQLNVPDN
+260 SGQLYLVAQLNVPDS

-286 TYNGI
+286 TYNEK

-302 LPSDYTIPIEI
+302 LPSDYPIHIEI
-313 EEFQSEN
+313 EEFQDKNQKPYDE
-320 WGSYNKLNINGY
+320 LNIDGY
-332 QVVKDNN
+332 KVARDNK
-339 KIKITKIIPAN
+339 KIKITKIIPADTG
-350 EITSIQLTPIL
+350 TSIKLTPIL

-370 TILYI
+370 TTLYI
-375 NASLIN
+375 DASLIN
-381 SGEMVSDTWVYYKN
+381 SGKMISDTWRYYKN
-395 ETSMDISFSLD
+395 ETSMDINFSLD

-421 FIPYTKFSTG
+421 FIPYTEFHSEYKM
-431 YVIPAPENLYN
+431 PEPEELYKN
-442 DTTYYSYILPKQK
+442 NSYYSYILPKQK
-455 AYSGIHN
+455 AYSGTHN
-462 VSIIFNNKFEE
+462 VNIVFNNNFEE

-483 KKTRGSSISYAYINH
+483 KKTLGSNISYDPIEH

-503 IVYNDKYL
+503 RVYNDKYL
-511 AYNEG
+511 EYDEG
-516 TLDTSNFDTLSFPLE
+516 TSSESNFDNLPFPLE
-531 CEFKSAKDLQYEIN
+531 CEFTSATDTQYEIN
-545 TDQTNIPNIALDTQG
+545 TNKTNIPNIVSDTKV
-560 TIQGEGISTVEGVI
+560 TISSTGISTVEGVI
-574 NLRAKLSLKND
+574 DLKAKLSLKND
-585 YNGSFSVGN
+585 YNGSFGVEN
-594 IELDTGN
+594 IALDTNN
-601 VNGSNFTFKV
+601 VSDKDFTIEI
-611 SSEKKLEIDNPIKDA
+611 SSETESEISDVDID
-626 RVNLMSA
+626 SA
-633 KFSKEDKSLTFSA
+633 KIVNKSLTKEGNSFKFSV
-646 DVHSNI
+646 DVSSNI
-652 IASTVK
+652 YASTVK
-658 KTIKAKNYFTPVAST
+658 KVIKVKNYFTPVAST
-673 INEYLTY
+673 TSEYLTY
-680 NIYFDDGRLYHMPS
+680 SVYFDDGRLYYMPT
-694 FFGLGMSSGGRD
+694 FFGLGMSSGGHD
-706 NDGGGG
+706 NEGGGG
-712 VFHVKGLVDLGLS
+712 VQHIKGVIDLGLN
-725 SDTPKKLIQQSTFL
+725 SDTPAKLVQQSISL
-739 YEDTEEKGYPG
+739 CEDTNNNPG
-750 YNKFPDNKLS
+750 YNKLPDNKLS
-760 VAIDQNTNS
+760 QAIDQNMNS

-781 GQYIKYTLP
+781 GQYIKYVLP
-790 KQTAERQIAY
+790 KQTEEKY
-800 YDGESISGTRQEKF
+800 ISYHDLGHNTGNRQEWF
-814 TAEQPSSYRV
+814 TNEQASSYRI

-834 NVTYAPINCGVYIYP
+834 NVTYAPINCGVCIYP
-849 IEQSTKQQTSYF
+849 IEQSTEQQTSYF
-861 ESMHRWINILSQL
+861 ESMHRWINVLSQL

-900 NITSNIAIKIQGQQN
+900 NITSNIAIKIQGQQD

-925 KKNMAPSLNIMQ
+925 RKNMAPSLNIMQ
-937 SIFNANCVAIPPLNL
+937 GIFNANCVAIPPLDL

-1010 AINFDTGELYIPT
+1010 AINFDAGELYIPT
-1023 GSVTIKNIKKY
+1023 ESVTIKNIKKY

-1047 TLINPD
+1047 TLTNPD

-1086 KFKSPTYVNSS
+1086 KFKSSTYVNSS
-1097 ALIEQSKLFE
+1097 ALIEQSKLFK

>member
-1 MIRNQTVNTFE
+1 MRKSEVLNTFAQGLVMDINPPVAPN
-12 DGIIMDLEPL
+12 DG
-22 KVPKSSLTNALNATL
+22 VCNALNATL
-37 LTFNDN
+37 ITMNGN
-43 ENSLQCDMGN
+43 ENVLQNDMGN
-53 GRVETAYL
+53 GRVETAFL
-61 PSGYVPIGTTSLGGI
+61 PEGYVPLGTTELGGI
-76 IYIVSYNPIDKKCQI
+76 IYIVSYNPFNKKCQI

-103 NELGESELSLYNEL
+103 NELGESVLSLYNGL
-117 FVYNNKDD
+117 FVDN
-125 ENDIHNGDIIRTLYK
+125 NGDIIRTLYK

-159 HKQKAEG
+159 YKEKA
-166 EDEDKNEDEYKHI
+166 EDEYKHI
-179 SCYVNGE
+179 SYYVDKQS
-186 PNITKKWLT
+186 NINEEWLT

-217 HPSNGNQYILK
+217 HPSNGRQYILK
-228 VKEDDSTNTP
+228 VKKDSSINTP

-245 RNIIG
+245 RYIIG

-260 SGQLYLVAQLNVPDN
+260 SGQLYLVAQLNVPDS

-286 TYNGI
+286 TYNEKDYNEK

-302 LPSDYTIPIEI
+302 LPSDYPITIPIEI
-313 EEFQSEN
+313 EEFQDKN
-320 WGSYNKLNINGY
+320 QKPYNESNIDGY
-332 QVVKDNN
+332 KVVRDNN
-339 KIKITKIIPAN
+339 KIIKITKIIPADTG
-350 EITSIQLTPIL
+350 TSIKLTPIL
-361 PFGRCRWLQ
+361 PFGRCLWLQ
-370 TILYI
+370 TTLYI
-375 NASLIN
+375 DASLIN
-381 SGEMVSDTWVYYKN
+381 SGKMNSDTWRYYKN
-395 ETSMDISFSLD
+395 ETSMDINFSLD
-406 LYPYEGETID
+406 LYPYESETID

-421 FIPYTKFSTG
+421 FIPYTEFHSG
-431 YVIPAPENLYN
+431 YEMPEPENLYN
-442 DTTYYSYILPKQK
+442 DNTSYYSYILPKQK

-483 KKTRGSSISYAYINH
+483 KKTRGSSISYASINH

-516 TLDTSNFDTLSFPLE
+516 TSSEKNFDNLPFPLE
-531 CEFKSAKDLQYEIN
+531 CEFTSATDAQYEIN
-545 TDQTNIPNIALDTQG
+545 TNKTNIPNIVSDTKV
-560 TIQGEGISTVEGVI
+560 TINSTGISTVEGAI
-574 NLRAKLSLKND
+574 DLKARLSLKND
-585 YNGSFSVGN
+585 YNGSFGVEN
-594 IELDTGN
+594 IALDTNN
-601 VNGSNFTFKV
+601 VSDKDFTIEV
-611 SSEKKLEIDNPIKDA
+611 NSETESEINDVNIDDA
-626 RVNLMSA
+626 KIVN
-633 KFSKEDKSLTFSA
+633 KSLTKEGNSFKFSV
-646 DVHSNI
+646 DVNSNI
-652 IASTVK
+652 YASTVK

-673 INEYLTY
+673 TSEYLTY
-680 NIYFDDGRLYHMPS
+680 NVYFDDGRLYYMPT
-694 FFGLGMSSGGRD
+694 FFGLGMSSGGGD
-706 NDGGGG
+706 NEGGGG
-712 VFHVKGLVDLGLS
+712 VQHIKGLIDLGLS
-725 SDTPKKLIQQSTFL
+725 SDTPAKLVQQSISL
-739 YEDTEEKGYPG
+739 CEDTDNNPG

-760 VAIDQNTNS
+760 IAIDQNMNS
-769 CPIVPVLLTYVG
+769 CPIVPVLLTFVG
-781 GQYIKYTLP
+781 GQYIKYVLP
-790 KQTAERQIAY
+790 KQTEEKY
-800 YDGESISGTRQEKF
+800 ISYHDLKHNTGKRYEWF
-814 TAEQPSSYRV
+814 TNEQASSYRV

-979 VPTVDYY
+979 VPIVDYY

-1010 AINFDTGELYIPT
+1010 AIDFNSGELYIPT

>member
-1 MIRNQTVNTFE
+1 MIREQTVNTFE
-12 DGIIMDLEPL
+12 NGIIMDLEPL

-103 NELGESELSLYNEL
+103 NKLGESGLSLYNGL
-117 FVYNNKDD
+117 FVSD
-125 ENDIHNGDIIRTLYK
+125 NGDIIRTLYK

-159 HKQKAEG
+159 YKEKAEG
-166 EDEDKNEDEYKHI
+166 DEDEYKHI
-179 SCYVNGE
+179 SYYVDKQS
-186 PNITKKWLT
+186 NINEEWLT

-217 HPSNGNQYILK
+217 HPSNDRQYILK
-228 VKEDDSTNTP
+228 VKKDNSINTP

-245 RNIIG
+245 RYIIG

-260 SGQLYLVAQLNVPDN
+260 SGQLYLVAQLNVPDS

-286 TYNGI
+286 TYNEK

-302 LPSDYTIPIEI
+302 LPSDYPIDIEI
-313 EEFQSEN
+313 EEFQDKN
-320 WGSYNKLNINGY
+320 QKPYNELNIDGY
-332 QVVKDNN
+332 KVSRDNN
-339 KIKITKIIPAN
+339 KIKITKIIPADTG
-350 EITSIQLTPIL
+350 TSIKLTPIL
-361 PFGRCRWLQ
+361 PFGRCLWLQ
-370 TILYI
+370 TTLYI
-375 NASLIN
+375 DASLIN
-381 SGEMVSDTWVYYKN
+381 SGKMISDTWRYYKN
-395 ETSMDISFSLD
+395 ETSMDINFSLD

-421 FIPYTKFSTG
+421 FIPYTKFHSG
-431 YVIPAPENLYN
+431 YEMPEPEELYKDN
-442 DTTYYSYILPKQK
+442 SYYSYILPKQK
-455 AYSGIHN
+455 AYSGTHN
-462 VSIIFNNKFEE
+462 VNIVFNNNFEE

-483 KKTRGSSISYAYINH
+483 KKTLGSNISYDPIEH

-503 IVYNDKYL
+503 RVYNDKYL
-511 AYNEG
+511 EYDEG
-516 TLDTSNFDTLSFPLE
+516 TSSESNFDNLPFPLE
-531 CEFKSAKDLQYEIN
+531 CEFTSATDAQYEIN
-545 TDQTNIPNIALDTQG
+545 TNKTNIPNIVSDTKV
-560 TIQGEGISTVEGVI
+560 TINSTGISTVEGAI
-574 NLRAKLSLKND
+574 DLKARLSLKND
-585 YNGSFSVGN
+585 YNGSFGVEN
-594 IELDTGN
+594 IALDTNN
-601 VNGSNFTFKV
+601 VSDKDFTIEV
-611 SSEKKLEIDNPIKDA
+611 SSETESEINDVDIDDA
-626 RVNLMSA
+626 KIVN
-633 KFSKEDKSLTFSA
+633 KSLTKEGNSFKFSV
-646 DVHSNI
+646 DVSSNI
-652 IASTVK
+652 YASTVK

-673 INEYLTY
+673 TSEYLTY
-680 NIYFDDGRLYHMPS
+680 NVYFDDGRLYYMPT
-694 FFGLGMSSGGRD
+694 FFGLGMSSGGGD
-706 NDGGGG
+706 NTGGGG
-712 VFHVKGLVDLGLS
+712 VQHIKGLIDLGLS
-725 SDTPKKLIQQSTFL
+725 SDTPAKLVQQSISL
-739 YEDTEEKGYPG
+739 CEDTNNNPG

-760 VAIDQNTNS
+760 IAIDQNTNS

-781 GQYIKYTLP
+781 GQYIKYVLP
-790 KQTAERQIAY
+790 KQTEEKY
-800 YDGESISGTRQEKF
+800 ISYHDLGHNTGNRQEWF
-814 TAEQPSSYRV
+814 TDEQASSYRV

-937 SIFNANCVAIPPLNL
+937 GIFNANCVAIPSLDL

-1010 AINFDTGELYIPT
+1010 AINFNTGELYIPT

-1034 AEGAIELDDTDDI
+1034 ADGAIELDDTDDI

>member
-1 MIRNQTVNTFE
+1 MIREQTVNTFE
-12 DGIIMDLEPL
+12 NGIIMDLEPL

-103 NELGESELSLYNEL
+103 NELGKSELYLYNEL

-159 HKQKAEG
+159 H
-166 EDEDKNEDEYKHI
+166 DKNKDEYEHI
-179 SCYVNGE
+179 SYYDVNE
-186 PNITKKWLT
+186 KPDITKGWLT

-217 HPSNGNQYILK
+217 HPSNGRQYILK
-228 VKEDDSTNTP
+228 VKKDNSINTP

-245 RNIIG
+245 RHIIG

-260 SGQLYLVAQLNVPDN
+260 SGQLYLVAQLNVPDS

-286 TYNGI
+286 TYNEK

-302 LPSDYTIPIEI
+302 LPSDYPIHIEI
-313 EEFQSEN
+313 EEFQSKN
-320 WGSYNKLNINGY
+320 QKPYNKLNIDGY
-332 QVVKDNN
+332 EVVNDNN
-339 KIKITKIIPAN
+339 KIIKITKIIPADMG
-350 EITSIQLTPIL
+350 TSIKLTPIL
-361 PFGRCRWLQ
+361 PFGRCLWLQ
-370 TILYI
+370 TTLYI
-375 NASLIN
+375 DASLIN
-381 SGEMVSDTWVYYKN
+381 SGKMISDTWRYYKN
-395 ETSMDISFSLD
+395 ETSMDINFSLD

-421 FIPYTKFSTG
+421 FIPYTEFHSG
-431 YVIPAPENLYN
+431 YEMPEPEDLYKDN
-442 DTTYYSYILPKQK
+442 PYYSYILPKQK

-483 KKTRGSSISYAYINH
+483 KKTRGSSISYASINH

-503 IVYNDKYL
+503 IVYNNKYL

-516 TLDTSNFDTLSFPLE
+516 TSSESNFDNLPFPLE
-531 CEFKSAKDLQYEIN
+531 CEFTSATDAQYEIN
-545 TDQTNIPNIALDTQG
+545 TNKTNIPNIVSDTKVTINSTG
-560 TIQGEGISTVEGVI
+560 TSTVEGVI
-574 NLRAKLSLKND
+574 DLKARLSLKND
-585 YNGSFSVGN
+585 YNGSFGVEN
-594 IELDTGN
+594 ITLDTNN
-601 VNGSNFTFKV
+601 VSDKDFTIEV
-611 SSEKKLEIDNPIKDA
+611 SSETESEINDVDIDDA
-626 RVNLMSA
+626 KIVN
-633 KFSKEDKSLTFSA
+633 KSLTKEGNSFKFSV
-646 DVHSNI
+646 DVSSNI
-652 IASTVK
+652 YASTVK

-673 INEYLTY
+673 ISEYLTY
-680 NIYFDDGRLYHMPS
+680 NVYFDDGRLYYMPT
-694 FFGLGMSSGGRD
+694 FFGLGMSSGGGD
-706 NDGGGG
+706 NTGGGG
-712 VFHVKGLVDLGLS
+712 VQHIKGLIDLGLS
-725 SDTPKKLIQQSTFL
+725 SDTPAKLVQQSMSL
-739 YEDTEEKGYPG
+739 CEDTDNTPG
-750 YNKFPDNKLS
+750 YNRFPENKLS
-760 VAIDQNTNS
+760 IAIDQNMNS

-781 GQYIKYTLP
+781 GQYIKYVLP
-790 KQTAERQIAY
+790 KQTEEKY
-800 YDGESISGTRQEKF
+800 ISYHDLKHNDKGKRKEWF
-814 TAEQPSSYRV
+814 TDEQASSYRV

-937 SIFNANCVAIPPLNL
+937 GIFNANCVAIPPLDL

-979 VPTVDYY
+979 VPVVDYY

-1010 AINFDTGELYIPT
+1010 AINFNTEELYIPT

>member
-1 MIRNQTVNTFE
+1 MIREQTVNTFE
-12 DGIIMDLEPL
+12 NGIIMDLEPL

-103 NELGESELSLYNEL
+103 NKLRESGLFLYNGL
-117 FVYNNKDD
+117 FVSD
-125 ENDIHNGDIIRTLYK
+125 NGDIIRTLYK
-140 GLLCNFTLNP
+140 GLLCDFTLNP

-159 HKQKAEG
+159 YKEKTEG
-166 EDEDKNEDEYKHI
+166 DKDEYEHI
-179 SCYVNGE
+179 SYYDDKQS
-186 PNITKKWLT
+186 NIKEEWLT

-217 HPSNGNQYILK
+217 HPSNDRQYILK
-228 VKEDDSTNTP
+228 VKKNNSINTP

-245 RNIIG
+245 RYIIG

-260 SGQLYLVAQLNVPDN
+260 SGQLYLVAQLNVPDS

-286 TYNGI
+286 TYNKK

-302 LPSDYTIPIEI
+302 LPSDYLIDIEI
-313 EEFQSEN
+313 EEFQDKNQKPYDE
-320 WGSYNKLNINGY
+320 LNIDGY
-332 QVVKDNN
+332 KVSRDN
-339 KIKITKIIPAN
+339 KIKITKIIPADTG
-350 EITSIQLTPIL
+350 TSIKLTPIL
-361 PFGRCRWLQ
+361 PFGRCLWLQ
-370 TILYI
+370 TTLYI
-375 NASLIN
+375 DASLIN
-381 SGEMVSDTWVYYKN
+381 SGKMISDTWRYYKN
-395 ETSMDISFSLD
+395 ETSMDINFSLD

-421 FIPYTKFSTG
+421 FIPYTKFHSG
-431 YVIPAPENLYN
+431 YKMPEPEELYKDN
-442 DTTYYSYILPKQK
+442 SYYSYILPKQK
-455 AYSGIHN
+455 AYSGTHN
-462 VSIIFNNKFEE
+462 VNIVFNNNFEE

-483 KKTRGSSISYAYINH
+483 KKTLGSNISYDPIEH

-503 IVYNDKYL
+503 RVYNDKYL
-511 AYNEG
+511 EYDEG
-516 TLDTSNFDTLSFPLE
+516 TSSESNFDNLPFPLE
-531 CEFKSAKDLQYEIN
+531 CEFTSATDAQYEIN
-545 TDQTNIPNIALDTQG
+545 TNKTNIPNIVSDTKV
-560 TIQGEGISTVEGVI
+560 TINSTGISTVEGAI
-574 NLRAKLSLKND
+574 DLKARLSLKND
-585 YNGSFSVGN
+585 YNGSFDIEN
-594 IELDTGN
+594 IALDTNN
-601 VNGSNFTFKV
+601 VSDKDFTIEI
-611 SSEKKLEIDNPIKDA
+611 SSETESEISD
-626 RVNLMSA
+626 VNIDSA
-633 KFSKEDKSLTFSA
+633 KIVNKSLTKEGNSFKFSV
-646 DVHSNI
+646 DVSSNI
-652 IASTVK
+652 YASTVK

-673 INEYLTY
+673 TSEYLTY
-680 NIYFDDGRLYHMPS
+680 NVYFDDGRLYYMPT
-694 FFGLGMSSGGRD
+694 FFGLGMSSGGGD
-706 NDGGGG
+706 NTGGGG
-712 VFHVKGLVDLGLS
+712 VQHIKGLIDLGLS
-725 SDTPKKLIQQSTFL
+725 SDTPAKLVQQSISL
-739 YEDTEEKGYPG
+739 CEDTDNNPG

-760 VAIDQNTNS
+760 TAIDQNMNS

-781 GQYIKYTLP
+781 GQYIKYVLP
-790 KQTAERQIAY
+790 KQTE
-800 YDGESISGTRQEKF
+800 EKYIIYHDLKHNTGKRYEWF
-814 TAEQPSSYRV
+814 TDEQASSYRV

-937 SIFNANCVAIPPLNL
+937 GIFNANCVAIPPLDL

-1010 AINFDTGELYIPT
+1010 AINFNTGELYIPT

>member
-1 MIRNQTVNTFE
+1 MRKYEVLNTFAQGLVMDINPPVAPN
-12 DGIIMDLEPL
+12 DG
-22 KVPKSSLTNALNATL
+22 VCNALNATL
-37 LTFNDN
+37 ITMNGN
-43 ENSLQCDMGN
+43 ENVLQNDMGN
-53 GRVETAYL
+53 GRVETAFL
-61 PSGYVPIGTTSLGGI
+61 PEGYVPLGTTELGGI
-76 IYIVSYNPIDKKCQI
+76 IYIVSYNPFNKKCQI

-103 NELGESELSLYNEL
+103 NELGESGLSLYNGL
-117 FVYNNKDD
+117 FVSD
-125 ENDIHNGDIIRTLYK
+125 NGDIIRTLYK

-159 HKQKAEG
+159 YKGKAEG
-166 EDEDKNEDEYKHI
+166 NKDEDEYKDEYEHI
-179 SCYVNGE
+179 SYYVDKQS
-186 PNITKKWLT
+186 NINEEWLT

-217 HPSNGNQYILK
+217 HPSNDRQYILK
-228 VKEDDSTNTP
+228 VKKDNSINTP

-245 RNIIG
+245 RYIIG

-260 SGQLYLVAQLNVPDN
+260 SGQLYLVAQLNVPDS

-286 TYNGI
+286 TYNEK

-302 LPSDYTIPIEI
+302 LPSDYPITIPIEI
-313 EEFQSEN
+313 EEFQDKN
-320 WGSYNKLNINGY
+320 QKPYNELNIDGY
-332 QVVKDNN
+332 KVVRDNN
-339 KIKITKIIPAN
+339 KIKITKIIPADTG
-350 EITSIQLTPIL
+350 TSIKLTPIL
-361 PFGRCRWLQ
+361 PFGRCLWLQ
-370 TILYI
+370 TTLYI
-375 NASLIN
+375 DASLIN
-381 SGEMVSDTWVYYKN
+381 SGKMISDTWRYYKN
-395 ETSMDISFSLD
+395 ETSMDINFSLD

-421 FIPYTKFSTG
+421 FIPYTEFHSG
-431 YVIPAPENLYN
+431 YKMPEPEELYKN
-442 DTTYYSYILPKQK
+442 NSYYSYILPKQK
-455 AYSGIHN
+455 AYSGTHN
-462 VSIIFNNKFEE
+462 ANIVFNNNFEE

-483 KKTRGSSISYAYINH
+483 KKTLGSNISYDPIEH

-503 IVYNDKYL
+503 RVYNDKYL
-511 AYNEG
+511 EYDEG
-516 TLDTSNFDTLSFPLE
+516 TSSESNFDNLPFPLE
-531 CEFKSAKDLQYEIN
+531 CEFTSATDAQYEIN
-545 TDQTNIPNIALDTQG
+545 TNKTNIPNIVSDTKV
-560 TIQGEGISTVEGVI
+560 TINSTGISTVEGAI
-574 NLRAKLSLKND
+574 DLKARLSLKND
-585 YNGSFSVGN
+585 YNGSFGVEN
-594 IELDTGN
+594 IALDTNN
-601 VNGSNFTFKV
+601 VSDKDFTIEV
-611 SSEKKLEIDNPIKDA
+611 SSETESEINDVDIDDA
-626 RVNLMSA
+626 KIVN
-633 KFSKEDKSLTFSA
+633 KSLTKEGNSFKFSV
-646 DVHSNI
+646 DVSSNI
-652 IASTVK
+652 YASTVK

-673 INEYLTY
+673 TSEYLTY
-680 NIYFDDGRLYHMPS
+680 NVYFDDGRLYYMPT
-694 FFGLGMSSGGRD
+694 FFGLGMSSGGGD
-706 NDGGGG
+706 NEGGGG
-712 VFHVKGLVDLGLS
+712 VQHIKGLIDLGLS
-725 SDTPKKLIQQSTFL
+725 SDTPAKLVQQSISL
-739 YEDTEEKGYPG
+739 CEDTNNNPG

-760 VAIDQNTNS
+760 IAIDQNMNS

-781 GQYIKYTLP
+781 GQYIKYVLP
-790 KQTAERQIAY
+790 KQTEEKY
-800 YDGESISGTRQEKF
+800 ISYHDLGHNTGNRQEWF
-814 TAEQPSSYRV
+814 TNEQASSYRV

-937 SIFNANCVAIPPLNL
+937 GIFNANCVAIPPLDL

-979 VPTVDYY
+979 VPIVDYY

-1010 AINFDTGELYIPT
+1010 AINFNTGELYIPT

-1034 AEGAIELDDTDDI
+1034 ADGAIELDDTDDI

>member
-117 FVYNNKDD
+117 FVYNNKDN
-125 ENDIHNGDIIRTLYK
+125 EKDIHNGDIIRTLYK

-159 HKQKAEG
+159 H
-166 EDEDKNEDEYKHI
+166 DKNKDEYEHI
-179 SCYVNGE
+179 SYYNVNKK
-186 PNITKKWLT
+186 PDITKGWLT

-217 HPSNGNQYILK
+217 YPYNIDRQYILK

-245 RNIIG
+245 RHIIG

-260 SGQLYLVAQLNVPDN
+260 SGQLYLVAQLNVPDS
-275 FNVTYNIIDKV
+275 FNVTYNIINKV
-286 TYNGI
+286 NYNGI

-302 LPSDYTIPIEI
+302 SPSDYTIHIEI
-313 EEFQSEN
+313 EEFQSKN
-320 WGSYNKLNINGY
+320 QKPYNKSNINGY
-332 QVVKDNN
+332 QVVNDNN

-361 PFGRCRWLQ
+361 PFGRCLWLQ
-370 TILYI
+370 TTLYI

-381 SGEMVSDTWVYYKN
+381 SGEMASDTWIYYKN

-421 FIPYTKFSTG
+421 FIPYTKFSTE
-431 YVIPAPENLYN
+431 YIMPEPENLYN
-442 DTTYYSYILPKQK
+442 DNTSYYSYILPKQK

-483 KKTRGSSISYAYINH
+483 KKTSGSSISYASINH

-516 TLDTSNFDTLSFPLE
+516 TLDTSNFDDLSFPLE
-531 CEFKSAKDLQYEIN
+531 CEFTSSKDLQYEIN
-545 TDQTNIPNIALDTQG
+545 TDKTNIPNIALDTQD

-585 YNGSFSVGN
+585 YNESFSVGN
-594 IELDTGN
+594 VELDTGN
-601 VNGSNFTFKV
+601 VTGKNFTFKV
-611 SSEKKLEIDNPIKDA
+611 SSQKKLEIETDNPIRDA
-626 RVNLMSA
+626 FGKVMFMD
-633 KFSKEDKSLTFSA
+633 FSKDDNTLKFSA

-652 IASTVK
+652 KASTVK

-706 NDGGGG
+706 NTGGGG
-712 VFHVKGLVDLGLS
+712 VLHVKGLVDLGLS
-725 SDTPKKLIQQSTFL
+725 SDTPTKLIQQSTFL

-790 KQTAERQIAY
+790 KQTVEKQIAY
-800 YDGESISGTRQEKF
+800 YDGERTSGTRQERF

-834 NVTYAPINCGVYIYP
+834 NVTYVPINCGVYIYP
-849 IEQSTKQQTSYF
+849 IEQSTNQHTSYF

-888 IEKINYN
+888 VDKINYN
-895 YNIKL
+895 YNINL
-900 NITSNIAIKIQGQQN
+900 NITSNIDIKIKNQQD
-915 STSLTPTYYI
+915 SKYLTPTYYI
-925 KKNMAPSLNIMQ
+925 KNNTTIPLNNMRNI
-937 SIFNANCVAIPPLNL
+937 FDTECVAIQTLDL
-952 ATTTFN
+952 DTTKFN
-958 VNIEIPI
+958 VDIKIPI

-979 VPTVDYY
+979 VPIIDYY
-986 INNPFKDKQI
+986 INNPFNGKEI
-996 KSIKSIAT
+996 KKIRSMAT

-1010 AINFDTGELYIPT
+1010 AIDFNNKELYIPT

-1034 AEGAIELDDTDDI
+1034 VEGEIELDNDSTNDT

-1058 LREDKLLL
+1058 HREDKLLL
-1066 NQAKYNTKPF
+1066 NQAKYNTKPSF
-1076 ITTRFQSGDG
+1076 ATRFESGNG
-1086 KFKSPTYVNSS
+1086 LFKTTTYVNSS
-1097 ALIEQSKLFE
+1097 ELIRESKLFI

>member
-1 MIRNQTVNTFE
+1 MRKSEVLNTFAQGLVMDINPSVAPN
-12 DGIIMDLEPL
+12 DG
-22 KVPKSSLTNALNATL
+22 VCNALNATL
-37 LTFNDN
+37 ITMNGN
-43 ENSLQCDMGN
+43 ENVLQNDMGN
-53 GRVETAYL
+53 GRVETAFL
-61 PSGYVPIGTTSLGGI
+61 PEGYVPLGTTELGGI
-76 IYIVSYNPIDKKCQI
+76 IYIVSYNPFNKKCQI

-103 NELGESELSLYNEL
+103 NELGESGLSLYNGL
-117 FVYNNKDD
+117 FVSD
-125 ENDIHNGDIIRTLYK
+125 NGDIIRTLYK

-159 HKQKAEG
+159 YKGKAEG
-166 EDEDKNEDEYKHI
+166 DKDEDEYKDEYEHI
-179 SCYVNGE
+179 SYYVDKQS
-186 PNITKKWLT
+186 NIKEEWLT

-217 HPSNGNQYILK
+217 HPSNDRQYILK
-228 VKEDDSTNTP
+228 VKKDNSINTP

-286 TYNGI
+286 TRNEK

-313 EEFQSEN
+313 EEFQDKN
-320 WGSYNKLNINGY
+320 QKPYDNYN
-332 QVVKDNN
+332 VVRDNN
-339 KIKITKIIPAN
+339 KIIKITKIIPADTG
-350 EITSIQLTPIL
+350 TSIKLTPIL
-361 PFGRCRWLQ
+361 PFGRCLWLQ
-370 TILYI
+370 TTLYI
-375 NASLIN
+375 DASLIN
-381 SGEMVSDTWVYYKN
+381 SGKMISDTWRYYKN
-395 ETSMDISFSLD
+395 ETSMDINFSLD

-421 FIPYTKFSTG
+421 FIPYTKFHSG
-431 YVIPAPENLYN
+431 YIMPEPENLYN
-442 DTTYYSYILPKQK
+442 DNTSYYSYILPKQK

-483 KKTRGSSISYAYINH
+483 KKTRGSSISYASINH

-503 IVYNDKYL
+503 IVYNNKYL

-516 TLDTSNFDTLSFPLE
+516 TSSESNFDNLPFPLE
-531 CEFKSAKDLQYEIN
+531 CEFTSATDAQYEIN
-545 TDQTNIPNIALDTQG
+545 TNKTNIPNIVSDTKV
-560 TIQGEGISTVEGVI
+560 TINSTGISTVEGVI
-574 NLRAKLSLKND
+574 DLKAKLSLKND
-585 YNGSFSVGN
+585 YNGSFGVEN
-594 IELDTGN
+594 IALDTNN
-601 VNGSNFTFKV
+601 VSDKDFTIEV
-611 SSEKKLEIDNPIKDA
+611 SSETESEINDVDIDDA
-626 RVNLMSA
+626 KIVN
-633 KFSKEDKSLTFSA
+633 KSLTKEGNSFKFSV
-646 DVHSNI
+646 DVSSNI
-652 IASTVK
+652 YASTVK

-673 INEYLTY
+673 ISEYLTY
-680 NIYFDDGRLYHMPS
+680 NVYFDDGKLYYMPT
-694 FFGLGMSSGGRD
+694 FFGLGMSSGGGD
-706 NDGGGG
+706 NTGGGG
-712 VFHVKGLVDLGLS
+712 VQHIKGLIDLGLS
-725 SDTPKKLIQQSTFL
+725 SDTPAKLVQQSISL
-739 YEDTEEKGYPG
+739 CEDTDNNPG
-750 YNKFPDNKLS
+750 YNRFPDNKLS
-760 VAIDQNTNS
+760 TAIDQNMNS

-781 GQYIKYTLP
+781 GQYIKYVLP
-790 KQTAERQIAY
+790 KQTEEKY
-800 YDGESISGTRQEKF
+800 ISYHDLGHDIVNRQEWF
-814 TAEQPSSYRV
+814 TDEQASSYRV

-937 SIFNANCVAIPPLNL
+937 GIFNANCVAIPPLNL

-965 ENPLLELFQNAQLG
+965 ENPLLELFQNAQSG
-979 VPTVDYY
+979 VPIVDYY

-1010 AINFDTGELYIPT
+1010 AINFNTGELYIPT

>member
-1 MIRNQTVNTFE
+1 MIREQTVNTFE
-12 DGIIMDLEPL
+12 NGIIMDLEPL

-103 NELGESELSLYNEL
+103 NKLRESGLSLYNGL
-117 FVYNNKDD
+117 FVSD
-125 ENDIHNGDIIRTLYK
+125 NGDIIRTLYK

-159 HKQKAEG
+159 YKEKAEG
-166 EDEDKNEDEYKHI
+166 DEDEYKHI
-179 SCYVNGE
+179 SYYVDKQS
-186 PNITKKWLT
+186 NINEEWLT

-217 HPSNGNQYILK
+217 HPSNDRQYILK
-228 VKEDDSTNTP
+228 VKKDNSINTP

-245 RNIIG
+245 RYIIG

-260 SGQLYLVAQLNVPDN
+260 SGQLYLVAQLNVPDS

-286 TYNGI
+286 TYNEK

-302 LPSDYTIPIEI
+302 LPSDYPIDIEI
-313 EEFQSEN
+313 EEFQDKN
-320 WGSYNKLNINGY
+320 QKPYNELNIDGY
-332 QVVKDNN
+332 KVSRDNN
-339 KIKITKIIPAN
+339 KIKITKIIPADTG
-350 EITSIQLTPIL
+350 TSIKLTPIL
-361 PFGRCRWLQ
+361 PFGRCLWLQ
-370 TILYI
+370 TTLYI
-375 NASLIN
+375 DASLIN
-381 SGEMVSDTWVYYKN
+381 SGKMISDTWRYYKN
-395 ETSMDISFSLD
+395 ETSMDINFSLD

-421 FIPYTKFSTG
+421 FIPYTKFHSG
-431 YVIPAPENLYN
+431 YEMPEPEELYKDN
-442 DTTYYSYILPKQK
+442 SYYSYILPKQK
-455 AYSGIHN
+455 AYSGTHN
-462 VSIIFNNKFEE
+462 VNIVFNNNFEE

-483 KKTRGSSISYAYINH
+483 KKTLGSNISYDPIEH

-503 IVYNDKYL
+503 RVYNDKYL
-511 AYNEG
+511 EYDEG
-516 TLDTSNFDTLSFPLE
+516 TSSESNFDNLPFPLE
-531 CEFKSAKDLQYEIN
+531 CEFTSATDAQYEIN
-545 TDQTNIPNIALDTQG
+545 TNKTNIPNIVSDTKV
-560 TIQGEGISTVEGVI
+560 TINSTGISTVEGAI
-574 NLRAKLSLKND
+574 DLKARLSLKND
-585 YNGSFSVGN
+585 YNGSFGVEN
-594 IELDTGN
+594 IALDTNN
-601 VNGSNFTFKV
+601 VSDKDFTIEV
-611 SSEKKLEIDNPIKDA
+611 SSETESEINDVDIDDA
-626 RVNLMSA
+626 KIVN
-633 KFSKEDKSLTFSA
+633 KSLTKEGNSFKFSV
-646 DVHSNI
+646 DVSSNI
-652 IASTVK
+652 YASTVK

-673 INEYLTY
+673 TSEYLTY
-680 NIYFDDGRLYHMPS
+680 NVYFDDGRLYYMPT
-694 FFGLGMSSGGRD
+694 FFGLGMSSGGGD
-706 NDGGGG
+706 NEGGGG
-712 VFHVKGLVDLGLS
+712 VQHIKGLIDLGLS
-725 SDTPKKLIQQSTFL
+725 SDTPAKLVQQSISL
-739 YEDTEEKGYPG
+739 CEDTNNNPG

-760 VAIDQNTNS
+760 IAIDQNMNS

-781 GQYIKYTLP
+781 GQYIKYVLP
-790 KQTAERQIAY
+790 KQTEEKYISYHDLGHNTGNRQ
-800 YDGESISGTRQEKF
+800 GWF
-814 TAEQPSSYRV
+814 TNEQASSYRV

-937 SIFNANCVAIPPLNL
+937 GIFNANCVAIPPLDL

-979 VPTVDYY
+979 VPIVDYY

-1010 AINFDTGELYIPT
+1010 AINFNTGELYIPT

>member
-1 MIRNQTVNTFE
+1 MRKSEVLNTFAQGLVMDINPSVAPN
-12 DGIIMDLEPL
+12 DG
-22 KVPKSSLTNALNATL
+22 VCNALNATL
-37 LTFNDN
+37 ITMNGN
-43 ENSLQCDMGN
+43 ENVLQNDMGN
-53 GRVETAYL
+53 GRVETAFL
-61 PSGYVPIGTTSLGGI
+61 PEGYVPLGTTELGGI
-76 IYIVSYNPIDKKCQI
+76 IYIVSYNPFNKKCQI

-103 NELGESELSLYNEL
+103 NELGESGLSLYNGL
-117 FVYNNKDD
+117 FVSD
-125 ENDIHNGDIIRTLYK
+125 NGDIIRTLYK

-159 HKQKAEG
+159 YKGKAEG
-166 EDEDKNEDEYKHI
+166 DKDEDEYKDEYEHI
-179 SCYVNGE
+179 SYYVDKQS
-186 PNITKKWLT
+186 NINEEWLT

-217 HPSNGNQYILK
+217 HPSNNRQYILK
-228 VKEDDSTNTP
+228 VKKDNSINTP

-245 RNIIG
+245 RYIIG

-260 SGQLYLVAQLNVPDN
+260 SGQLYLVAQLNVPDS

-286 TYNGI
+286 TYNEK

-302 LPSDYTIPIEI
+302 LPSDYPIDIEI
-313 EEFQSEN
+313 EEFQDKN
-320 WGSYNKLNINGY
+320 QKPYNELNIDGY
-332 QVVKDNN
+332 KVVRGNN
-339 KIKITKIIPAN
+339 KINITKIIPADTG
-350 EITSIQLTPIL
+350 TSIKLTPIL
-361 PFGRCRWLQ
+361 PFGRCLWLQ
-370 TILYI
+370 TALYI
-375 NASLIN
+375 DASLIN
-381 SGEMVSDTWVYYKN
+381 SGKMISDTWRYYKN
-395 ETSMDISFSLD
+395 ETSMDINFSLD

-421 FIPYTKFSTG
+421 FIPYTEFHSG
-431 YVIPAPENLYN
+431 YKMPEPEKLYKDN
-442 DTTYYSYILPKQK
+442 PYYSYILPKQK
-455 AYSGIHN
+455 AYSGTHN
-462 VSIIFNNKFEE
+462 VNIVFNNNFEE

-483 KKTRGSSISYAYINH
+483 KKTLGSNISYDPIEH

-503 IVYNDKYL
+503 RVYNDKYL
-511 AYNEG
+511 EYDEG
-516 TLDTSNFDTLSFPLE
+516 TSSESNFDNLPFPLE
-531 CEFKSAKDLQYEIN
+531 CEFTSATDAQYEIN
-545 TDQTNIPNIALDTQG
+545 TNKTNIPNIVSDTKV
-560 TIQGEGISTVEGVI
+560 TINSTGISTVEGAI
-574 NLRAKLSLKND
+574 DLKARLSLKND
-585 YNGSFSVGN
+585 YNGSFGVEN
-594 IELDTGN
+594 IALDTNN
-601 VNGSNFTFKV
+601 VSDKDFTIEV
-611 SSEKKLEIDNPIKDA
+611 SSETESEINDVDIDSANI
-626 RVNLMSA
+626 VN
-633 KFSKEDKSLTFSA
+633 KSLTKEGNSFKFSV
-646 DVHSNI
+646 DVSSNI
-652 IASTVK
+652 YASTVK

-673 INEYLTY
+673 TSEYLTY
-680 NIYFDDGRLYHMPS
+680 NVYFDDGRLYYMPT
-694 FFGLGMSSGGRD
+694 FFGLGMSSGGGD
-706 NDGGGG
+706 NTGGGG
-712 VFHVKGLVDLGLS
+712 VQHIKGLIDLGLS
-725 SDTPKKLIQQSTFL
+725 SDTPAKLVQQSISL
-739 YEDTEEKGYPG
+739 CEDTNNNPG

-760 VAIDQNTNS
+760 MAIDQNMNS

-781 GQYIKYTLP
+781 GQYIKYVLP
-790 KQTAERQIAY
+790 KQTEEKY
-800 YDGESISGTRQEKF
+800 ISYHDLGHNTGNRQEWF
-814 TAEQPSSYRV
+814 TDEQASSYRV

-849 IEQSTKQQTSYF
+849 VEQSTKQQTSYF

-937 SIFNANCVAIPPLNL
+937 GIFNANCVAIPPLDL

-1010 AINFDTGELYIPT
+1010 AINFNTGELYIPT

>member
-1 MIRNQTVNTFE
+1 MRKSEVLNTFAQGLVMDINPSVAPN
-12 DGIIMDLEPL
+12 DG
-22 KVPKSSLTNALNATL
+22 VCNALNATL
-37 LTFNDN
+37 ITMNGN
-43 ENSLQCDMGN
+43 ENVLQNDMGN
-53 GRVETAYL
+53 GRVETAFL
-61 PSGYVPIGTTSLGGI
+61 PEGYVPLGTTELGGI
-76 IYIVSYNPIDKKCQI
+76 IYIVSYNPFNKKCQI

-103 NELGESELSLYNEL
+103 NELGESGLSLYNGL
-117 FVYNNKDD
+117 FVSD
-125 ENDIHNGDIIRTLYK
+125 NGDIIRTLYK

-159 HKQKAEG
+159 YKGKAEG
-166 EDEDKNEDEYKHI
+166 DKDEDEYKDEYEHI
-179 SCYVNGE
+179 SYYVDKQS
-186 PNITKKWLT
+186 NIKEEWLT

-217 HPSNGNQYILK
+217 HPSNDRQYILK
-228 VKEDDSTNTP
+228 VKKDNSINTP

-286 TYNGI
+286 TRNEK

-313 EEFQSEN
+313 EEFQDKN
-320 WGSYNKLNINGY
+320 QKPYDNYN
-332 QVVKDNN
+332 VVRDNN
-339 KIKITKIIPAN
+339 KIIKITKIIPADTG
-350 EITSIQLTPIL
+350 TSIKLTPIL
-361 PFGRCRWLQ
+361 PFGRCLWLQ
-370 TILYI
+370 TTLYI
-375 NASLIN
+375 DASLIN
-381 SGEMVSDTWVYYKN
+381 SGKMISDTWRYYKN
-395 ETSMDISFSLD
+395 ETSMDINFSLD

-421 FIPYTKFSTG
+421 FIPYTKFHSG
-431 YVIPAPENLYN
+431 YIMPEPENLYN
-442 DTTYYSYILPKQK
+442 DNTSYYSYILPKQK

-483 KKTRGSSISYAYINH
+483 KKTRGSSISYASINH

-503 IVYNDKYL
+503 IVYNNKYL

-516 TLDTSNFDTLSFPLE
+516 TSSESNFDNLPFPLE
-531 CEFKSAKDLQYEIN
+531 CEFTSATDAQYEIN
-545 TDQTNIPNIALDTQG
+545 TNKTNIPNIVSDTKV
-560 TIQGEGISTVEGVI
+560 TINSTGISTVEGVI
-574 NLRAKLSLKND
+574 DLKAKLSLKND
-585 YNGSFSVGN
+585 YNGSFGVEN
-594 IELDTGN
+594 IALDTNN
-601 VNGSNFTFKV
+601 VSDKDFTIEV
-611 SSEKKLEIDNPIKDA
+611 SSETESEINDVDIDDA
-626 RVNLMSA
+626 KIVN
-633 KFSKEDKSLTFSA
+633 KSLTKEGNSFKFSV
-646 DVHSNI
+646 DVSSNI
-652 IASTVK
+652 YASTVK

-673 INEYLTY
+673 ISEYLTY
-680 NIYFDDGRLYHMPS
+680 NVYFDDGRLYYMPT
-694 FFGLGMSSGGRD
+694 FFGLGMSSGGGD
-706 NDGGGG
+706 NTGGGG
-712 VFHVKGLVDLGLS
+712 VQHIKGLIDLGLS
-725 SDTPKKLIQQSTFL
+725 SDTPAKLVQQSISL
-739 YEDTEEKGYPG
+739 CEDTDNNPG
-750 YNKFPDNKLS
+750 YNRFPDNKLS
-760 VAIDQNTNS
+760 TAIDQNMNS

-781 GQYIKYTLP
+781 GQYIKYVLP
-790 KQTAERQIAY
+790 KQTEEKY
-800 YDGESISGTRQEKF
+800 ISYHDLGHDIVNRQEWF
-814 TAEQPSSYRV
+814 TDEQASSYRV

-937 SIFNANCVAIPPLNL
+937 GIFNANCVAIPPLNL

-965 ENPLLELFQNAQLG
+965 ENPLLELFQNAQSG
-979 VPTVDYY
+979 VPIVDYY

-1010 AINFDTGELYIPT
+1010 AINFNTGELYIPT

-1066 NQAKYNTKPF
+1066 NQAKYSTKPF

>member
-1 MIRNQTVNTFE
+1 MIREQTVNTFE
-12 DGIIMDLEPL
+12 NGIIMDLEPL

-103 NELGESELSLYNEL
+103 NKLGESGLFLYNGL
-117 FVYNNKDD
+117 FVDN
-125 ENDIHNGDIIRTLYK
+125 NGDIIRTLYK

-159 HKQKAEG
+159 YKEKAEG
-166 EDEDKNEDEYKHI
+166 DKDKGDKDKDEYEHI
-179 SCYVNGE
+179 SYYVDKQS
-186 PNITKKWLT
+186 NINEEWLT

-217 HPSNGNQYILK
+217 HPSNGRQYILK
-228 VKEDDSTNTP
+228 VKKDNSINTP

-286 TYNGI
+286 TRNEK

-313 EEFQSEN
+313 EEFQSKDQSSDNE
-320 WGSYNKLNINGY
+320 LNIDSY
-332 QVVKDNN
+332 KVVKDNN
-339 KIKITKIIPAN
+339 KIKIKKIIPAKGK
-350 EITSIQLTPIL
+350 TSIQLTPIL
-361 PFGRCRWLQ
+361 PFGRCLWLQ
-370 TILYI
+370 TTLYI

-381 SGEMVSDTWVYYKN
+381 SGEMASDTWVYYKN

-421 FIPYTKFSTG
+421 FIPYTKFFTG

-442 DTTYYSYILPKQK
+442 DNTSYYSYILPKQK

-473 NSLYLVKILI
+473 NSLYLVNILI
-483 KKTRGSSISYAYINH
+483 KKTRESSISYASINH

-511 AYNEG
+511 EYDEG
-516 TLDTSNFDTLSFPLE
+516 TSSEKNFDNLPFPLE
-531 CEFKSAKDLQYEIN
+531 CEFTSATDAQYEIN
-545 TDQTNIPNIALDTQG
+545 TNKTNIPNIVSDTKV
-560 TIQGEGISTVEGVI
+560 TINSTGISTVEGAI
-574 NLRAKLSLKND
+574 DLKARLSLKND
-585 YNGSFSVGN
+585 YNGSFGVEN
-594 IELDTGN
+594 IALDTNN
-601 VNGSNFTFKV
+601 VSDKDFTIEV
-611 SSEKKLEIDNPIKDA
+611 SSETESEINDVNIDDA
-626 RVNLMSA
+626 KIVN
-633 KFSKEDKSLTFSA
+633 KSLTKEGNSFKFSV
-646 DVHSNI
+646 DVSSNI
-652 IASTVK
+652 YASTVK

-673 INEYLTY
+673 TSEYLTY
-680 NIYFDDGRLYHMPS
+680 NVYFDDGRLYYMPT
-694 FFGLGMSSGGRD
+694 FFGLGMSSGGGD
-706 NDGGGG
+706 NEGGGG
-712 VFHVKGLVDLGLS
+712 VQHIKGLIDLGLS
-725 SDTPKKLIQQSTFL
+725 SDTPAKLVQQSISL
-739 YEDTEEKGYPG
+739 CEDTDNNPG

-760 VAIDQNTNS
+760 IAIDQNMNS
-769 CPIVPVLLTYVG
+769 CPIVPVLLTFVG
-781 GQYIKYTLP
+781 GQYIKYVLP
-790 KQTAERQIAY
+790 KQTEEKY
-800 YDGESISGTRQEKF
+800 ISYHDLKHNTGKRYEWF
-814 TAEQPSSYRV
+814 TDEQASSYRV

-925 KKNMAPSLNIMQ
+925 KKNMTPSLNIMQ

-958 VNIEIPI
+958 VNIKIPI

>member
-1 MIRNQTVNTFE
+1 MIREQTVNTFE
-12 DGIIMDLEPL
+12 NGIIMDLEPL

-103 NELGESELSLYNEL
+103 NKLGESGLSLYNGL
-117 FVYNNKDD
+117 FVDN
-125 ENDIHNGDIIRTLYK
+125 NGDIIRTLYK

-159 HKQKAEG
+159 CKEKTEG
-166 EDEDKNEDEYKHI
+166 DKDKNKDEYEHI
-179 SCYVNGE
+179 SYYVDKQS
-186 PNITKKWLT
+186 NINEEWLT

-217 HPSNGNQYILK
+217 HPSNGRQYILK
-228 VKEDDSTNTP
+228 VKKDNSINTP

-245 RNIIG
+245 RYIIG

-260 SGQLYLVAQLNVPDN
+260 SGQLYLVAQLNVPDS

-286 TYNGI
+286 TYNEK

-302 LPSDYTIPIEI
+302 LPSDYPIHIEI
-313 EEFQSEN
+313 EEFQDKN
-320 WGSYNKLNINGY
+320 QKPLNIDGY
-332 QVVKDNN
+332 KVVRDNN
-339 KIKITKIIPAN
+339 KIKITKIIPADTG
-350 EITSIQLTPIL
+350 TSIKLTPIL
-361 PFGRCRWLQ
+361 PFGRCLWLQ
-370 TILYI
+370 TTLYI
-375 NASLIN
+375 DASLIN
-381 SGEMVSDTWVYYKN
+381 SGKMTSDTWRYYKN
-395 ETSMDISFSLD
+395 ETSMDINFSLD

-421 FIPYTKFSTG
+421 FIPYTKFYSG
-431 YVIPAPENLYN
+431 YQMPEPEELYKDN
-442 DTTYYSYILPKQK
+442 SYYSYILPKQK
-455 AYSGIHN
+455 AYSGTHN
-462 VSIIFNNKFEE
+462 VNIVFNNNFEE

-483 KKTRGSSISYAYINH
+483 KKTLGSNISYDPIEH

-503 IVYNDKYL
+503 RVYNDKYL
-511 AYNEG
+511 EYDEG
-516 TLDTSNFDTLSFPLE
+516 TSLEKNFDNLPFPLE
-531 CEFKSAKDLQYEIN
+531 CEFTSATDAQYEIN
-545 TDQTNIPNIALDTQG
+545 TNKTNIPNIVSDTKV
-560 TIQGEGISTVEGVI
+560 TINSTGISTVEGAI
-574 NLRAKLSLKND
+574 DLKARLSLKND
-585 YNGSFSVGN
+585 YNGSFGVEN
-594 IELDTGN
+594 IALDTNN
-601 VNGSNFTFKV
+601 VSDKDFTIEV
-611 SSEKKLEIDNPIKDA
+611 SSETESEINDVDIDDA
-626 RVNLMSA
+626 KIVN
-633 KFSKEDKSLTFSA
+633 KSLTKEGNSFKFSV
-646 DVHSNI
+646 DVSSNI
-652 IASTVK
+652 YASTVK

-673 INEYLTY
+673 TSEYLTY
-680 NIYFDDGRLYHMPS
+680 NVYFDDGRLYYMPT
-694 FFGLGMSSGGRD
+694 FFGLGMSSGGGD
-706 NDGGGG
+706 NEGGGG
-712 VFHVKGLVDLGLS
+712 VQHIKGLIDLGLS
-725 SDTPKKLIQQSTFL
+725 SDTPAKLVQQSISL
-739 YEDTEEKGYPG
+739 CEDTDNNPG

-760 VAIDQNTNS
+760 IAIDQNMNS
-769 CPIVPVLLTYVG
+769 CPIVPVLLTFVG
-781 GQYIKYTLP
+781 GQYIKYVLP
-790 KQTAERQIAY
+790 KQTEEKYISYHDLKHNTGKRY
-800 YDGESISGTRQEKF
+800 EWFTDGQ
-814 TAEQPSSYRV
+814 ASSYRV

-937 SIFNANCVAIPPLNL
+937 GIFNANCVAIPPLNL

-958 VNIEIPI
+958 VNIKIPI

>member
-1 MIRNQTVNTFE
+1 MRKSEVLNTFAQGLVMDINPSVAPN
-12 DGIIMDLEPL
+12 DG
-22 KVPKSSLTNALNATL
+22 VCNALNATL
-37 LTFNDN
+37 ITMNGN
-43 ENSLQCDMGN
+43 ENVLQNDMGN
-53 GRVETAYL
+53 GRVETAFL
-61 PSGYVPIGTTSLGGI
+61 PEGYVPLGTTELGGI
-76 IYIVSYNPIDKKCQI
+76 IYIVSYNPFNKKCQI

-103 NELGESELSLYNEL
+103 NELGESGLSLYNEL
-117 FVYNNKDD
+117 FVSG
-125 ENDIHNGDIIRTLYK
+125 NGDIIRTLYK

-159 HKQKAEG
+159 H
-166 EDEDKNEDEYKHI
+166 DKNKDEYEHI
-179 SCYVNGE
+179 SYYDVNKK
-186 PNITKKWLT
+186 PDITKGWLT

-217 HPSNGNQYILK
+217 YPYNINRQYILK
-228 VKEDDSTNTP
+228 VKENDSTNTP

-275 FNVTYNIIDKV
+275 FNVTYNIINKE

-302 LPSDYTIPIEI
+302 LPSDYPIDIEI
-313 EEFQSEN
+313 EEFQSKDQKPYDE
-320 WGSYNKLNINGY
+320 SNINGY
-332 QVVKDNN
+332 QVVNDNN
-339 KIKITKIIPAN
+339 NKIIKITKIIPADTG
-350 EITSIQLTPIL
+350 TSIKLTPIL
-361 PFGRCRWLQ
+361 PFGRCLWLQ
-370 TILYI
+370 TTLYI
-375 NASLIN
+375 DASLIN
-381 SGEMVSDTWVYYKN
+381 SGKMISDTWRYYKN
-395 ETSMDISFSLD
+395 ETSMDINFSLD

-421 FIPYTKFSTG
+421 FIPYTEFHSG
-431 YVIPAPENLYN
+431 YEMPEPEDLYN
-442 DTTYYSYILPKQK
+442 DKSYYSYTLPKQK
-455 AYSGIHN
+455 AYSGTHN
-462 VSIIFNNKFEE
+462 VNIVFNNNFEE

-483 KKTRGSSISYAYINH
+483 KKTLGSNISYDPIEH

-503 IVYNDKYL
+503 RVYNDKYL
-511 AYNEG
+511 EYDKG
-516 TLDTSNFDTLSFPLE
+516 TSSESNFDNLPFPLE
-531 CEFKSAKDLQYEIN
+531 CEFTSATDAQYEIN
-545 TDQTNIPNIALDTQG
+545 TNKTNIPNIVSDTKVTINSTG
-560 TIQGEGISTVEGVI
+560 TSTVEGVI
-574 NLRAKLSLKND
+574 DLKARLSLKND
-585 YNGSFSVGN
+585 YNGSFGVEN
-594 IELDTGN
+594 IALDTNN
-601 VNGSNFTFKV
+601 VSDKDFTIEI
-611 SSEKKLEIDNPIKDA
+611 SSETESEINDVNIDDA
-626 RVNLMSA
+626 KIVN
-633 KFSKEDKSLTFSA
+633 KSLTKEGNSFKFSV
-646 DVHSNI
+646 DVSSNI
-652 IASTVK
+652 YASTVK

-673 INEYLTY
+673 TSEYLTY
-680 NIYFDDGRLYHMPS
+680 NVYFDDGRLYYMPT
-694 FFGLGMSSGGRD
+694 FFGLGMSSGGGD
-706 NDGGGG
+706 NEGGGG
-712 VFHVKGLVDLGLS
+712 VQHIKGLIDLGLS
-725 SDTPKKLIQQSTFL
+725 SDTPAKLVQQSISL
-739 YEDTEEKGYPG
+739 CEDTNNNPG

-760 VAIDQNTNS
+760 TAIDQNMNS

-781 GQYIKYTLP
+781 GQYIKYVLP
-790 KQTAERQIAY
+790 KQTEEKY
-800 YDGESISGTRQEKF
+800 ISYHDLKHNTGKRYEWF
-814 TAEQPSSYRV
+814 TNEQASSYRV

-937 SIFNANCVAIPPLNL
+937 GIFNANCVAIPPLDL

-979 VPTVDYY
+979 VPIVDYY

-1010 AINFDTGELYIPT
+1010 AINFNTGELYIPT
-1023 GSVTIKNIKKY
+1023 ESVTIKNIKKY

>member
-1 MIRNQTVNTFE
+1 MIREQTVNTFE
-12 DGIIMDLEPL
+12 NGIIMDLEPL

-103 NELGESELSLYNEL
+103 NKLGESGLSLYNGL
-117 FVYNNKDD
+117 FVDN
-125 ENDIHNGDIIRTLYK
+125 NGDIIRTLYK

-159 HKQKAEG
+159 YKEKAE
-166 EDEDKNEDEYKHI
+166 DEQKHI
-179 SCYVNGE
+179 SYYVDKQS
-186 PNITKKWLT
+186 NIKEEWLT

-217 HPSNGNQYILK
+217 HPSNGRQYILK
-228 VKEDDSTNTP
+228 VKKDNSIKTP

-245 RNIIG
+245 RYIIG

-260 SGQLYLVAQLNVPDN
+260 SGQLYLVAQLNVPDS
-275 FNVTYNIIDKV
+275 FNVTYNIINKV
-286 TYNGI
+286 TYNEK

-296 EIICTI
+296 EIIYTI
-302 LPSDYTIPIEI
+302 LPSDYPIDIEI
-313 EEFQSEN
+313 EEFQDKNQKPYDE
-320 WGSYNKLNINGY
+320 LNIDGY
-332 QVVKDNN
+332 KVVRDNN
-339 KIKITKIIPAN
+339 KIKITKIIPADTG
-350 EITSIQLTPIL
+350 TSIKLTPIL
-361 PFGRCRWLQ
+361 PFGRCLWLQ
-370 TILYI
+370 TTLYI
-375 NASLIN
+375 DASLIN
-381 SGEMVSDTWVYYKN
+381 SGKMISDTWRYYKN
-395 ETSMDISFSLD
+395 ETSMNINFSLD

-421 FIPYTKFSTG
+421 FIPYTEFHSG
-431 YVIPAPENLYN
+431 YQMPEPENLYN
-442 DTTYYSYILPKQK
+442 DNTSYYSYILPKQK

-483 KKTRGSSISYAYINH
+483 KKTRGSSISYASINH

-531 CEFKSAKDLQYEIN
+531 CEFTSATDAQYEIN
-545 TDQTNIPNIALDTQG
+545 TNKTNIPNIVSDTKVTINSTG
-560 TIQGEGISTVEGVI
+560 TSTVEGVI
-574 NLRAKLSLKND
+574 DLKARLSLKND
-585 YNGSFSVGN
+585 YNGSFGVEN
-594 IELDTGN
+594 IALDTNN
-601 VNGSNFTFKV
+601 VSDKDFTIEV
-611 SSEKKLEIDNPIKDA
+611 SSETESEINDVDIDDA
-626 RVNLMSA
+626 KIVN
-633 KFSKEDKSLTFSA
+633 KSLTKEGNSFKFSV
-646 DVHSNI
+646 DVSSNI
-652 IASTVK
+652 YASTVK

-673 INEYLTY
+673 TSEYLTY
-680 NIYFDDGRLYHMPS
+680 NVYFDDGRLYYMPT
-694 FFGLGMSSGGRD
+694 FFGLGMSSGGGD
-706 NDGGGG
+706 NEGGGG
-712 VFHVKGLVDLGLS
+712 VQHIKGLIDLGLS
-725 SDTPKKLIQQSTFL
+725 SDTPAKLVQQSISL
-739 YEDTEEKGYPG
+739 CEDTDNNPG

-760 VAIDQNTNS
+760 IAIDQNMNS
-769 CPIVPVLLTYVG
+769 CPIVPVLLTFVG
-781 GQYIKYTLP
+781 GQYIKYVLP
-790 KQTAERQIAY
+790 KQTEEKY
-800 YDGESISGTRQEKF
+800 ISYHDLKHNTGKRYEWF
-814 TAEQPSSYRV
+814 TDEQASSYRV

>member
-1 MIRNQTVNTFE
+1 MIREQTVNTFE
-12 DGIIMDLEPL
+12 NGIIMDLEPL

-103 NELGESELSLYNEL
+103 NKLGESGLSLYNGL
-117 FVYNNKDD
+117 FVSD
-125 ENDIHNGDIIRTLYK
+125 NGDIIRTLYK

-159 HKQKAEG
+159 YKEKAEG
-166 EDEDKNEDEYKHI
+166 DEDEYKHI
-179 SCYVNGE
+179 SYYVDKQS
-186 PNITKKWLT
+186 NINEEWLT

-217 HPSNGNQYILK
+217 HPSNDRQYILK
-228 VKEDDSTNTP
+228 VKKDNSINTP

-245 RNIIG
+245 RYIIG

-260 SGQLYLVAQLNVPDN
+260 SGQLYLVAQLNVPDS

-286 TYNGI
+286 TYNEK

-302 LPSDYTIPIEI
+302 LPSDYPIDIEI
-313 EEFQSEN
+313 EEFQDKN
-320 WGSYNKLNINGY
+320 QKPYNELNIDGY
-332 QVVKDNN
+332 KVSRDNN
-339 KIKITKIIPAN
+339 KIKITKIIPADTG
-350 EITSIQLTPIL
+350 TSIKLTPIL
-361 PFGRCRWLQ
+361 PFGRCLWLQ
-370 TILYI
+370 TTLYI
-375 NASLIN
+375 DASLIN
-381 SGEMVSDTWVYYKN
+381 SGKMISDTWRYYKN
-395 ETSMDISFSLD
+395 ETSMDINFSLD
-406 LYPYEGETID
+406 LYPYEGEIID

-421 FIPYTKFSTG
+421 FIPYTKFHSG
-431 YVIPAPENLYN
+431 YEMPEPEELYKDN
-442 DTTYYSYILPKQK
+442 SYYSYILPKQK
-455 AYSGIHN
+455 AYSGTHN
-462 VSIIFNNKFEE
+462 VNIVFNNNFEE

-483 KKTRGSSISYAYINH
+483 KKTLGSNISYDPIEH

-503 IVYNDKYL
+503 RVYNDKYL
-511 AYNEG
+511 EYDEG
-516 TLDTSNFDTLSFPLE
+516 TSSESNFDNLPFPLE
-531 CEFKSAKDLQYEIN
+531 CEFTSATDAQYEIN
-545 TDQTNIPNIALDTQG
+545 TNKTNIPNIVSDTKV
-560 TIQGEGISTVEGVI
+560 TINSTGISTVEGAI
-574 NLRAKLSLKND
+574 DLKARLSLKND
-585 YNGSFSVGN
+585 YNGSFGVEN
-594 IELDTGN
+594 IALDTNN
-601 VNGSNFTFKV
+601 VSDKDFTIEV
-611 SSEKKLEIDNPIKDA
+611 SSETESEINDVDIDDA
-626 RVNLMSA
+626 KIVN
-633 KFSKEDKSLTFSA
+633 KSLTKEGNSFKFSV
-646 DVHSNI
+646 DVSSNI
-652 IASTVK
+652 YASTVK

-673 INEYLTY
+673 TSEYLTY
-680 NIYFDDGRLYHMPS
+680 NVYFDDGRLYYMPT
-694 FFGLGMSSGGRD
+694 FCGLGMSSGGGD
-706 NDGGGG
+706 NTGGGG
-712 VFHVKGLVDLGLS
+712 VQHIKGLIDLGLS
-725 SDTPKKLIQQSTFL
+725 SDTPAKLVQQSISL
-739 YEDTEEKGYPG
+739 CEDTNNNPG

-760 VAIDQNTNS
+760 IAIDQNTKS

-781 GQYIKYTLP
+781 GQYIKYVLP
-790 KQTAERQIAY
+790 KQTEEKY
-800 YDGESISGTRQEKF
+800 ISYHDLGHNTGNRQEWF
-814 TAEQPSSYRV
+814 TNEQASSYRV

-937 SIFNANCVAIPPLNL
+937 GIFNANCVAIPSLDL

-1010 AINFDTGELYIPT
+1010 AINFNTGELYIPT

>member
-103 NELGESELSLYNEL
+103 NKLGESELSLYNEL
-117 FVYNNKDD
+117 FVNN
-125 ENDIHNGDIIRTLYK
+125 NGDIIRTLYK

-159 HKQKAEG
+159 H
-166 EDEDKNEDEYKHI
+166 DKNKDEYEHI
-179 SCYVNGE
+179 SYYDSGE
-186 PNITKKWLT
+186 SDITKGWLT

-217 HPSNGNQYILK
+217 HPSNGRQYILK
-228 VKEDDSTNTP
+228 VKEDNSTNTP

-260 SGQLYLVAQLNVPDN
+260 SGQLYLVAQLNVPDS
-275 FNVTYNIIDKV
+275 FNVTYNIINKE

-320 WGSYNKLNINGY
+320 QKPYDESNIKGY
-332 QVVKDNN
+332 KVVKDNN

-350 EITSIQLTPIL
+350 KITSIQLTPIL
-361 PFGRCRWLQ
+361 PFGRCLWLQ
-370 TILYI
+370 TTLYI

-381 SGEMVSDTWVYYKN
+381 SGEMVSDTWIYYKN

-431 YVIPAPENLYN
+431 YVIPDPENLYN
-442 DTTYYSYILPKQK
+442 DNTSYYNYILPKQK

-483 KKTRGSSISYAYINH
+483 KKTRGSSISYASINH

-503 IVYNDKYL
+503 IVYNNKYL

-516 TLDTSNFDTLSFPLE
+516 TLDRSNFDNLSFPLE

-545 TDQTNIPNIALDTQG
+545 TDQTNIPNIALDTQE
-560 TIQGEGISTVEGVI
+560 TISGEGISTVEGVI
-574 NLRAKLSLKND
+574 NLKAKLSLKND

-601 VNGSNFTFKV
+601 VNGSNFKFEV
-611 SSEKKLEIDNPIKDA
+611 SSEKKLEIETGNPIRDA
-626 RVNLMSA
+626 LVNVMSLD
-633 KFSKEDKSLTFSA
+633 FSKENNSLTFSA
-646 DVHSNI
+646 KVRSNI
-652 IASTVK
+652 KASTVK
-658 KTIKAKNYFTPVAST
+658 KTVKAKNYFTPVAST

-706 NDGGGG
+706 NNGGGG
-712 VFHVKGLVDLGLS
+712 VLHVKGLVDLGLS

-834 NVTYAPINCGVYIYP
+834 NVTYVPINCGVYIYP
-849 IEQSTKQQTSYF
+849 IEQSTNQHTSYF

-888 IEKINYN
+888 VDKINYN
-895 YNIKL
+895 YNINL
-900 NITSNIAIKIQGQQN
+900 NITSDIDIKIKNQQD
-915 STSLTPTYYI
+915 SRDLTPTYYI
-925 KKNMAPSLNIMQ
+925 KKNTTIPLNNMERIFNVECVRIKSLN
-937 SIFNANCVAIPPLNL
+937 LD
-952 ATTTFN
+952 TTKFN
-958 VNIEIPI
+958 VDIKIPI

-979 VPTVDYY
+979 VPIIDYY
-986 INNPFKDKQI
+986 INNPFKDKEI
-996 KSIKSIAT
+996 KKIRSMAT

-1010 AINFDTGELYIPT
+1010 AINFANKELYIPT

-1034 AEGAIELDDTDDI
+1034 VEGAIELDDDSTNNT

-1058 LREDKLLL
+1058 PREDKLLL
-1066 NQAKYNTKPF
+1066 NQAKYNIKPSF
-1076 ITTRFQSGDG
+1076 ATRFEAGNGS
-1086 KFKSPTYVNSS
+1086 FKTTTYVNSS
-1097 ALIEQSKLFE
+1097 ELIKQSKLFR

>member
-1 MIRNQTVNTFE
+1 MIREQTVNTFE
-12 DGIIMDLEPL
+12 NGIIMDLEPL

-103 NELGESELSLYNEL
+103 NELGESILSLYNGL
-117 FVYNNKDD
+117 FVSD
-125 ENDIHNGDIIRTLYK
+125 NGDIIRTLYK

-159 HKQKAEG
+159 YKEKAEG
-166 EDEDKNEDEYKHI
+166 DKAEGDKDKDEYEHI
-179 SCYVNGE
+179 SYYVDKQS
-186 PNITKKWLT
+186 NIKEEWLT

-217 HPSNGNQYILK
+217 HPSNGRQYILK
-228 VKEDDSTNTP
+228 VKKDNSINTP

-260 SGQLYLVAQLNVPDN
+260 SGQLYLVAQLNVPDS

-286 TYNGI
+286 TYNEK

-302 LPSDYTIPIEI
+302 LPSDYQIKTKIEI
-313 EEFQSEN
+313 EEFQDKN
-320 WGSYNKLNINGY
+320 QKPYDKYIDGY
-332 QVVKDNN
+332 KVVRDNN
-339 KIKITKIIPAN
+339 KIKITKIIPAKG
-350 EITSIQLTPIL
+350 ITSIQLTPIL

-370 TILYI
+370 TTLYI

-381 SGEMVSDTWVYYKN
+381 SGKMISDTWRYYKN
-395 ETSMDISFSLD
+395 ETSMDINFSLD

-421 FIPYTKFSTG
+421 FIPYTEFHSG
-431 YVIPAPENLYN
+431 YQMPELKELYKDN
-442 DTTYYSYILPKQK
+442 SYYSYILPKQK
-455 AYSGIHN
+455 AYSGTHN
-462 VSIIFNNKFEE
+462 VNIVFNNNFEE

-483 KKTRGSSISYAYINH
+483 KKTLGSNISYDPIDH

-503 IVYNDKYL
+503 RVYNDKYL
-511 AYNEG
+511 EYDEG
-516 TLDTSNFDTLSFPLE
+516 TSLERNFDNLPFPLE
-531 CEFKSAKDLQYEIN
+531 CEFTSATDAQYEIN
-545 TDQTNIPNIALDTQG
+545 TNKTNIPNIVSDTKV
-560 TIQGEGISTVEGVI
+560 TINSTGISTVEGAI
-574 NLRAKLSLKND
+574 DLKARLSLKND
-585 YNGSFSVGN
+585 YNGSFGVEN
-594 IELDTGN
+594 IALDTNN
-601 VNGSNFTFKV
+601 VSDKDFTIEV
-611 SSEKKLEIDNPIKDA
+611 SSETESEINDVNIDDA
-626 RVNLMSA
+626 KIIN
-633 KFSKEDKSLTFSA
+633 KSLTKEGNSFKFSV
-646 DVHSNI
+646 DVSSNI
-652 IASTVK
+652 YASTVK

-673 INEYLTY
+673 TSEYLTY
-680 NIYFDDGRLYHMPS
+680 NVYFDDGRLYYMPT
-694 FFGLGMSSGGRD
+694 FFGLGMSSGGGD
-706 NDGGGG
+706 NEGGGG
-712 VFHVKGLVDLGLS
+712 VQHIKGLIDLGLS
-725 SDTPKKLIQQSTFL
+725 SDTPAKLVQQSISL
-739 YEDTEEKGYPG
+739 CEDTDNNPG

-760 VAIDQNTNS
+760 TAIDQNMNS

-781 GQYIKYTLP
+781 GQYIKYVLP
-790 KQTAERQIAY
+790 KQTEEKY
-800 YDGESISGTRQEKF
+800 ISYHDLGHKTVNRQEWF
-814 TAEQPSSYRV
+814 TDGQASSYRV

-925 KKNMAPSLNIMQ
+925 KKNMTPSLNIMQ

-958 VNIEIPI
+958 VNIKIPI

-1010 AINFDTGELYIPT
+1010 AINFNTGELYIPT

>member
-1 MIRNQTVNTFE
+1 MIREQTVNTFE
-12 DGIIMDLEPL
+12 NGIIMDLEPL

-103 NELGESELSLYNEL
+103 NKLGESGLSLYNGL
-117 FVYNNKDD
+117 FVSD
-125 ENDIHNGDIIRTLYK
+125 NGDIIRTLYK

-159 HKQKAEG
+159 YKWKAEG
-166 EDEDKNEDEYKHI
+166 DKDEYEHI
-179 SCYVNGE
+179 SYYVDKQS
-186 PNITKKWLT
+186 NIKEEWLT

-205 RLIYLKDLNKYD
+205 RLIYLKDLNKYE
-217 HPSNGNQYILK
+217 HPSNHRQYILK
-228 VKEDDSTNTP
+228 VKKDNPINTP

-245 RNIIG
+245 RYIIG

-260 SGQLYLVAQLNVPDN
+260 SGQLYLVAQLNVPDS

-286 TYNGI
+286 TYNGK

-313 EEFQSEN
+313 EEFQSN
-320 WGSYNKLNINGY
+320 NKSPYNESNIDGY
-332 QVVKDNN
+332 EVMKDNN
-339 KIKITKIIPAN
+339 KIKITKIIPADTG
-350 EITSIQLTPIL
+350 TSIKLTPIL

-370 TILYI
+370 TTLYI
-375 NASLIN
+375 DASLIN
-381 SGEMVSDTWVYYKN
+381 SGKMISDTWRYYKN
-395 ETSMDISFSLD
+395 ETSMDINFSLD
-406 LYPYEGETID
+406 LYPYEGEIID

-421 FIPYTKFSTG
+421 FIPYTEFRSG
-431 YVIPAPENLYN
+431 YEMPEPEKLYKDN
-442 DTTYYSYILPKQK
+442 SYYSYILPKQK
-455 AYSGIHN
+455 AYSGTHN
-462 VSIIFNNKFEE
+462 VNIVFNNNFEE

-483 KKTRGSSISYAYINH
+483 KKTLGSNISYDPIEH

-503 IVYNDKYL
+503 RVYNDKYL
-511 AYNEG
+511 EYDEG
-516 TLDTSNFDTLSFPLE
+516 TSSESNFDNLPFPLE
-531 CEFKSAKDLQYEIN
+531 CEFTSATDAQYEIN
-545 TDQTNIPNIALDTQG
+545 TNKTNIPNIVSDTKV
-560 TIQGEGISTVEGVI
+560 TINSTGISTVEGAI
-574 NLRAKLSLKND
+574 DLKARLSLKND
-585 YNGSFSVGN
+585 YNGSFGVEN
-594 IELDTGN
+594 IALDTNN
-601 VNGSNFTFKV
+601 VSDKDFTIEV
-611 SSEKKLEIDNPIKDA
+611 SSETESEINDVNIDDA
-626 RVNLMSA
+626 KIVN
-633 KFSKEDKSLTFSA
+633 KSLTKEGNSFKFSV
-646 DVHSNI
+646 DVSSNI
-652 IASTVK
+652 YASTVK

-673 INEYLTY
+673 TSEYLTY
-680 NIYFDDGRLYHMPS
+680 NVYFDDGRLYYMPT

-706 NDGGGG
+706 NEGGGG
-712 VFHVKGLVDLGLS
+712 VQHIKGVIDLGLN
-725 SDTPKKLIQQSTFL
+725 SDTPAKLVQQSISL
-739 YEDTEEKGYPG
+739 CEDTNNNPG
-750 YNKFPDNKLS
+750 YNKLPDNKLS
-760 VAIDQNTNS
+760 QAIDQNMNS

-781 GQYIKYTLP
+781 GQFIRYVLP
-790 KQTAERQIAY
+790 KQTEEKQIGY
-800 YDGESISGTRQEKF
+800 HDRVHSTGNRQELF
-814 TAEQPSSYRV
+814 TDEQASSYRI

-834 NVTYAPINCGVYIYP
+834 NVTYAPINCGVCIYP
-849 IEQSTKQQTSYF
+849 IEQSTEQQTSYF
-861 ESMHRWINILSQL
+861 ESMHRWINVLSQL

-900 NITSNIAIKIQGQQN
+900 NIASNIAIKIQGQQD

-925 KKNMAPSLNIMQ
+925 KKNMTPSLNIMQ
-937 SIFNANCVAIPPLNL
+937 GIFNANCVAIPPLDL

-1010 AINFDTGELYIPT
+1010 AINFNTGELYIPT

>member
-1 MIRNQTVNTFE
+1 MIREQTVNTFE
-12 DGIIMDLEPL
+12 NGIIMDLEPL

-103 NELGESELSLYNEL
+103 NKLGESGLSLYNGL
-117 FVYNNKDD
+117 FVDN
-125 ENDIHNGDIIRTLYK
+125 NGDIIRTLYK

-159 HKQKAEG
+159 YKEKA
-166 EDEDKNEDEYKHI
+166 EDEYKHI
-179 SCYVNGE
+179 SYYVDKQS
-186 PNITKKWLT
+186 NIKEEWLT

-217 HPSNGNQYILK
+217 HPSNGRQYILK
-228 VKEDDSTNTP
+228 VKKDNSIKTP

-245 RNIIG
+245 RYIIG

-260 SGQLYLVAQLNVPDN
+260 SGQLYLVAQLNVPDS
-275 FNVTYNIIDKV
+275 FNVTYNIINKV
-286 TYNGI
+286 TYNEK

-296 EIICTI
+296 EIIYTI
-302 LPSDYTIPIEI
+302 LPSDYPIDIEI
-313 EEFQSEN
+313 EEFQDKNQKPYDE
-320 WGSYNKLNINGY
+320 LNIDGY
-332 QVVKDNN
+332 KVVRDNN
-339 KIKITKIIPAN
+339 KIKITKIIPADTG
-350 EITSIQLTPIL
+350 TSIKLTPIL
-361 PFGRCRWLQ
+361 PFGRCLWLQ
-370 TILYI
+370 TTLYI
-375 NASLIN
+375 DASLIN
-381 SGEMVSDTWVYYKN
+381 SGKMISDTWRYYKN
-395 ETSMDISFSLD
+395 ETSMNINFSLD

-421 FIPYTKFSTG
+421 FIPYTEFHSG
-431 YVIPAPENLYN
+431 YQMPEPENLYN
-442 DTTYYSYILPKQK
+442 DNTSYYSYILPKQK

-483 KKTRGSSISYAYINH
+483 KKTRGSSISYASINH

-531 CEFKSAKDLQYEIN
+531 CEFTSATDAQYEIN
-545 TDQTNIPNIALDTQG
+545 TNKTNIPNIVSDTKVTINSTG
-560 TIQGEGISTVEGVI
+560 TSTVEGVI
-574 NLRAKLSLKND
+574 DLKARLSLKND
-585 YNGSFSVGN
+585 YNGSFGVEN
-594 IELDTGN
+594 IALDTNN
-601 VNGSNFTFKV
+601 VSDKDFTIEV
-611 SSEKKLEIDNPIKDA
+611 SSETESEINDVDIDDA
-626 RVNLMSA
+626 KIVN
-633 KFSKEDKSLTFSA
+633 KSLTKEGNSFKFSV
-646 DVHSNI
+646 DVSSNI
-652 IASTVK
+652 YASTVK

-673 INEYLTY
+673 TSEYLTY
-680 NIYFDDGRLYHMPS
+680 NVYFDDGRLYYMPT
-694 FFGLGMSSGGRD
+694 FFGLGMSSGGGD
-706 NDGGGG
+706 NEGGGG
-712 VFHVKGLVDLGLS
+712 VQHIKGLIDLGLS
-725 SDTPKKLIQQSTFL
+725 SDTPAKLVQQSISL
-739 YEDTEEKGYPG
+739 CEDTDNNPG

-760 VAIDQNTNS
+760 IAIDQNMNS
-769 CPIVPVLLTYVG
+769 CPIVPVLLTFVG
-781 GQYIKYTLP
+781 GQYIKYVLP
-790 KQTAERQIAY
+790 KQTEEKY
-800 YDGESISGTRQEKF
+800 ISYHDLKHNTGKRYEWF
-814 TAEQPSSYRV
+814 TDEQASSYRV

>member
-1 MIRNQTVNTFE
+1 MRKSEVLNTFAQGLVMDINPSVAPN
-12 DGIIMDLEPL
+12 DG
-22 KVPKSSLTNALNATL
+22 VCNALNATL
-37 LTFNDN
+37 ITMNGN
-43 ENSLQCDMGN
+43 ENVLQNDMGN
-53 GRVETAYL
+53 GRVETAFL
-61 PSGYVPIGTTSLGGI
+61 PEGYVPIGTTELGGI
-76 IYIVSYNPIDKKCQI
+76 IYIVSYNPFNKKCQI

-103 NELGESELSLYNEL
+103 NELGESGLSLYNGL
-117 FVYNNKDD
+117 FVSG
-125 ENDIHNGDIIRTLYK
+125 NGDIIRTLYK

-159 HKQKAEG
+159 H
-166 EDEDKNEDEYKHI
+166 DKNKDEYEHI
-179 SCYVNGE
+179 SYYDVNKK
-186 PNITKKWLT
+186 PDITKGWLT

-217 HPSNGNQYILK
+217 YPYNINRQYILK
-228 VKEDDSTNTP
+228 VKEDNSINTP

-245 RNIIG
+245 RYIIG

-260 SGQLYLVAQLNVPDN
+260 SGQLYLVAQLNVPDS

-286 TYNGI
+286 TYNKK

-313 EEFQSEN
+313 EEFQSKNQSSDNE
-320 WGSYNKLNINGY
+320 LNINSY
-332 QVVKDNN
+332 KVVKDNN
-339 KIKITKIIPAN
+339 KIIKITKIIPADTG
-350 EITSIQLTPIL
+350 TSIKLTPIL
-361 PFGRCRWLQ
+361 PFGRCLWLQ
-370 TILYI
+370 TTLYI
-375 NASLIN
+375 DASLIN
-381 SGEMVSDTWVYYKN
+381 SGKMISDTWRYYKN
-395 ETSMDISFSLD
+395 ETSMDINFSLD

-421 FIPYTKFSTG
+421 FIPYTKFSTE
-431 YVIPAPENLYN
+431 YIMPEPENLYN
-442 DTTYYSYILPKQK
+442 DNTSYYSYILPKQK

-483 KKTRGSSISYAYINH
+483 KKTRGSSTSYASINH

-516 TLDTSNFDTLSFPLE
+516 TLDKSNFDDLSFPLE
-531 CEFKSAKDLQYEIN
+531 CEFTSATDAQYEIN
-545 TDQTNIPNIALDTQG
+545 TNKTNIPNIVSDTKVTINSTG
-560 TIQGEGISTVEGVI
+560 TSTVEGVI
-574 NLRAKLSLKND
+574 DLKARLSLKND
-585 YNGSFSVGN
+585 YNGSFGVEN
-594 IELDTGN
+594 ITLDTNN
-601 VNGSNFTFKV
+601 VSDKDFTIEV
-611 SSEKKLEIDNPIKDA
+611 SSETESEINDVDIDDA
-626 RVNLMSA
+626 KIVN
-633 KFSKEDKSLTFSA
+633 KSLTKEGNSFKFSV
-646 DVHSNI
+646 DVSSNI
-652 IASTVK
+652 YASTVK

-673 INEYLTY
+673 TSEYLTY
-680 NIYFDDGRLYHMPS
+680 NVYFDDGRLYYMPT
-694 FFGLGMSSGGRD
+694 FFGLGMSSGGGD
-706 NDGGGG
+706 NKGGGG
-712 VFHVKGLVDLGLS
+712 VQHIKGLIDLGLS
-725 SDTPKKLIQQSTFL
+725 SDTPAKLVQQSISL
-739 YEDTEEKGYPG
+739 CEDTDNNPG

-760 VAIDQNTNS
+760 TAIDQNMNS

-781 GQYIKYTLP
+781 GQYIKYVLP
-790 KQTAERQIAY
+790 KQTEEKY
-800 YDGESISGTRQEKF
+800 ISYHDLGHDIVNRQEWF
-814 TAEQPSSYRV
+814 TDEQASSYRV

-925 KKNMAPSLNIMQ
+925 KKNMTPSLNIMQ
-937 SIFNANCVAIPPLNL
+937 GIFNANCVAIPPLNL

-1010 AINFDTGELYIPT
+1010 AINFNTGELYIPT

>member
-103 NELGESELSLYNEL
+103 NKLGESGLSLYNGL
-117 FVYNNKDD
+117 FVSD
-125 ENDIHNGDIIRTLYK
+125 NGDIIRTLYK

-166 EDEDKNEDEYKHI
+166 EDENKDEYKHI

-245 RNIIG
+245 RHIIG

-339 KIKITKIIPAN
+339 KIKIKKIIPAN
-350 EITSIQLTPIL
+350 EKTSIQLTPIL

-370 TILYI
+370 TTLYI
-375 NASLIN
+375 DASLIN
-381 SGEMVSDTWVYYKN
+381 SGKMTSDTWRYYKN
-395 ETSMDISFSLD
+395 ETSMDINFSLD

-421 FIPYTKFSTG
+421 FIPYTKFHSG
-431 YVIPAPENLYN
+431 YQMPEPEQLYKDN
-442 DTTYYSYILPKQK
+442 SYYSYILPKQK
-455 AYSGIHN
+455 AYSGTHN
-462 VSIIFNNKFEE
+462 VNIVFNNNFEE

-483 KKTRGSSISYAYINH
+483 KKTSGSNISYDPIEH

-503 IVYNDKYL
+503 RVYNDKYL
-511 AYNEG
+511 EYDEG
-516 TLDTSNFDTLSFPLE
+516 TSSEKNFDKLPFPLE
-531 CEFKSAKDLQYEIN
+531 CEFTSATDAQYEIN
-545 TDQTNIPNIALDTQG
+545 TNKTNIPNIVSDTKV
-560 TIQGEGISTVEGVI
+560 TINSTGISTVEGAI
-574 NLRAKLSLKND
+574 DLKARLSLKND
-585 YNGSFSVGN
+585 YNGSFGVEN
-594 IELDTGN
+594 IALDTNN
-601 VNGSNFTFKV
+601 VSDKDFTIEV
-611 SSEKKLEIDNPIKDA
+611 SSETESEINDVNIDDA
-626 RVNLMSA
+626 KIVN
-633 KFSKEDKSLTFSA
+633 KSLTKEGNSFKFSV
-646 DVHSNI
+646 DVSSNI
-652 IASTVK
+652 YASTVK

-673 INEYLTY
+673 TSEYLTY
-680 NIYFDDGRLYHMPS
+680 NVYFDDGRLYYMPT
-694 FFGLGMSSGGRD
+694 FFGLGMSSGGGD
-706 NDGGGG
+706 NEGGGG
-712 VFHVKGLVDLGLS
+712 VQHIKGLIDLGLS
-725 SDTPKKLIQQSTFL
+725 SDTPAKLVQQSISL
-739 YEDTEEKGYPG
+739 CEDTDNNPG

-760 VAIDQNTNS
+760 IAIDQNMNS

-781 GQYIKYTLP
+781 GQYIKYVLP
-790 KQTAERQIAY
+790 KQTEEKY
-800 YDGESISGTRQEKF
+800 ISYHDLKHNTGKRYEWF
-814 TAEQPSSYRV
+814 TDEQASSYRV

-937 SIFNANCVAIPPLNL
+937 SIFNANCVAIPPLDL

-1010 AINFDTGELYIPT
+1010 AINFNTEELYIPT